1 MLPGFITLQDNSA
14 TTVESR
20 DGMNK
25 GSRKNRVLLGLVVA
39 LLLAF
44 SGYCWQLL
52 SQQQQAEDMST
63 AAEVVLNR
71 INSDTVYLLG
81 REQANDTNV
90 QQRLSQ
96 LSANLDSFVRMVRSD
111 PLLISFPLSQTLL
124 QDMDSY
130 LMELA
135 QLHAMEMAIE
145 YIQQPFQLQL
155 HKVLALPQAD
165 DTLKNNLKELAQLGS
180 FLQKSW
186 SKEEQEQLTLLQ
198 QQLTTRYRDQPDVI
212 ALVQLSADLSRQVV
226 AYHTLRNRLIDMH
239 VVDTLVR
246 WKLDRLEC
254 AAKLMNRFYLMV
266 LGGALICFGLV
277 AYTLWRRNQ
286 KLSELSHQTGLL
298 AQAKSDFLAN
308 MSHEIRTPMNAIIGF
323 SSLALQTELD
333 QQQRD
338 YLGKIKSSSDTLLL
352 LINDIL
358 DLTKVESG
366 KLTLEEIDFDLSE
379 QLDSLAG
386 MFADLAERKH
396 VEVIICKSSDVPVFL
411 RGDPLRLGQVLV
423 NLVNNAIK
431 FTERGEVEVSISLA
445 SAHPMR
451 IRFSIR
457 DTGIG
462 IAEDKQAHLFQAF
475 TQIDASNTRKYGGS
489 GLGLNISQR
498 LVELMGGRISVQSK
512 PGVGSLFQ
520 FDIPMTQAVYGVAG
534 RKVFFEHQ
542 PLVMVMD
549 DNELVLDLAKDILTR
564 AGVRVLA
571 VNSLSRA
578 RQVLREEGQSL
589 KLAILDWRMGQ
600 EDGLD
605 LALEMY
611 QHSQWRRIPI
621 LMISAWSRDGLHG
634 KMESIGLTHFLPK
647 PMTENSLLAKVDEL
661 LNGSSYEHHLR
672 QAEAQGDQQHF
683 KSLLQGTRVL
693 LAEDNRV
700 NQQLIIEYLRRVDAV
715 VTVVNNGREAVERVA
730 EQPFDVIL
738 MDLQMPVLDGLDAT
752 RQIRKM
758 VDKHDVP
765 IIALTASAMPGDKER
780 CLGVGMNGYV
790 TKPVSKLDLYN
801 NLLQWVKPQELE
813 QSGMLEVK
821 PPDMMGVLDLQDA
834 LKRLEQDK
842 EALQILFKLF
852 MSEHKD
858 DLWEIRSALRRQQ
871 PDVACKLLHT
881 LKGVSANIS
890 AARLQVVAGELEW
903 RLRQNEVLSEADL
916 EQLQQVFSQTREEV
930 SHFLLTGEQHEN
942 TYNPYATGD
951 DRPSQ

>member
-1 MLPGFITLQDNSA
+1 
-14 TTVESR
+14 
-20 DGMNK
+20 MNK
-25 GSRKNRVLLGLVVA
+25 GSRKNRAVPGLIVA

-44 SGYCWQLL
+44 SGYCWQSL
-52 SQQQQAEDMST
+52 SQQQQAHDLND

-71 INSDTVYLLG
+71 INADTVYLLG
-81 REQANDTNV
+81 REQANDSNV
-90 QQRLSQ
+90 QQRLNQ
-96 LSANLDSFVRMVRSD
+96 LSITLDGFVREVRSD
-111 PLLISFPLSQTLL
+111 PELVQEELSQVLL
-124 QDMDSY
+124 EDMDTY
-130 LMELA
+130 LMALA
-135 QLHAMEMAIE
+135 KLHAIEMAIE
-145 YIQQPFQLQL
+145 YLNAPLQAQIKKVRGISPSDSAL
-155 HKVLALPQAD
+155 HRDLE
-165 DTLKNNLKELAQLGS
+165 ELAQLS
-180 FLQKSW
+180 SYLQRSW
-186 SKEEQEQLTLLQ
+186 DKREQTALNQLQ
-198 QQLTTRYRDQPDVI
+198 QQLQSRYGDLPEI
-212 ALVQLSADLSRQVV
+212 ATLIRLSREVSQQVM
-226 AYHTLRNRLIDMH
+226 AYHTLRYQLIDMH
-239 VVDTLVR
+239 VIESLVR
-246 WKLDRLEC
+246 WKLDKLER
-254 AAKLMNRFYLMV
+254 ASSLMNRFYLMV
-266 LGGALICFGLV
+266 LCGALICFALV
-277 AYTLWRRNQ
+277 AFTLWRRNQ
-286 KLSELSHQTGLL
+286 KLSELSRQTGLL

-396 VEVIICKSSDVPVFL
+396 VEVVIRKSPEVPVFL

-431 FTERGEVEVSISLA
+431 FTERGEVEVCIELA
-445 SAHPMR
+445 NPHPMR
-451 IRFSIR
+451 IRFSVR

-462 IAEDKQAHLFQAF
+462 IAEEKQTQLFQAF
-475 TQIDASNTRKYGGS
+475 TQLEAGNTRKYGGS

-498 LVELMGGRISVQSK
+498 LVELMGGRITVESK
-512 PGVGSLFQ
+512 PGVGSLFK
-520 FDIPMTQAVYGVAG
+520 FDIPMAQAVYGVAG
-534 RKVFFEHQ
+534 RKVFFENQ

-549 DNELVLDLAKDILTR
+549 DNELVLDLARDILTR
-564 AGVRVLA
+564 AGVRVLP

-578 RQVLREEGQSL
+578 RQLLREEGPNL
-589 KLAILDWRMGQ
+589 RLAILDWRMGQ

-611 QHSQWRRIPI
+611 QRSQWRRIPI
-621 LMISAWSRDGLHG
+621 LMISAWAREGLHAR
-634 KMESIGLTHFLPK
+634 MDSMGLTHFLPK
-647 PMTENSLLAKVDEL
+647 PMTENALLAKVDEL
-661 LNGSSYEHHLR
+661 LNGSSYELNLR
-672 QAEAQGDQQHF
+672 KAEAQGDQQHF

-715 VTVVNNGREAVERVA
+715 VCVVSNGREAVERVA

-801 NLLQWVKPQELE
+801 NLLQWVKPQGVE
-813 QSGMLEVK
+813 QAGIMEVK
-821 PPDMMGVLDLQDA
+821 PPDMIGILDLQDA

-871 PDVACKLLHT
+871 PEVASKLLHT

-890 AARLQVVAGELEW
+890 AARLQLVAGELEW
-903 RLRQNEVLSEADL
+903 RLRQNEVLSETDL

-942 TYNPYATGD
+942 SYNPYSSGD
-951 DRPSQ
+951 DRMSQ

>member
-1 MLPGFITLQDNSA
+1 
-14 TTVESR
+14 
-20 DGMNK
+20 MNK
-25 GSRKNRVLLGLVVA
+25 GSRKNRAVPGLIVA

-44 SGYCWQLL
+44 SGYCWQSL
-52 SQQQQAEDMST
+52 SQQQQAHNLNE

-71 INSDTVYLLG
+71 INADTVYLLG
-81 REQANDTNV
+81 REQANDSNV
-90 QQRLSQ
+90 QQRLNQ
-96 LSANLDSFVRMVRSD
+96 LSITLDGFVREVRSD
-111 PLLISFPLSQTLL
+111 PELVQDDLSQALL
-124 QDMDSY
+124 EDMDNY
-130 LMELA
+130 LMALA
-135 QLHAMEMAIE
+135 RLHAIEMAIE
-145 YIQQPFQLQL
+145 YLNAPQQAQIKKVRGISPSDSAL
-155 HKVLALPQAD
+155 HRDLE
-165 DTLKNNLKELAQLGS
+165 ELAQLS
-180 FLQKSW
+180 NYLQRSW
-186 SKEEQEQLTLLQ
+186 DKREQTTLDQLQ
-198 QQLTTRYRDQPDVI
+198 QQLQSRYGNLPEI
-212 ALVQLSADLSRQVV
+212 ATLIRLSKEMSQQVM
-226 AYHTLRNRLIDMH
+226 AYHTLRYQLIDMH
-239 VVDTLVR
+239 VIESLVR
-246 WKLDRLEC
+246 WKLDKLER
-254 AAKLMNRFYLMV
+254 ASSLMNRFYLMV
-266 LGGALICFGLV
+266 LCGALICFALV
-277 AYTLWRRNQ
+277 AFTLWRRNQ
-286 KLSELSHQTGLL
+286 KLSELSRQTGLL

-396 VEVIICKSSDVPVFL
+396 VEVVIRKSPEVPVFL

-431 FTERGEVEVSISLA
+431 FTERGEVEVCIELA
-445 SAHPMR
+445 NPHPMR
-451 IRFSIR
+451 IRFSVR

-462 IAEDKQAHLFQAF
+462 IAEEKQTQLFQAF
-475 TQIDASNTRKYGGS
+475 TQLEAGNTRKYGGS

-498 LVELMGGRISVQSK
+498 LVELMGGRISVESK
-512 PGVGSLFQ
+512 PGVGSLFK
-520 FDIPMTQAVYGVAG
+520 FDIPMAQAVYGVAG
-534 RKVFFEHQ
+534 RKVFFENQ

-549 DNELVLDLAKDILTR
+549 DNELVLDLARDILTR
-564 AGVRVLA
+564 AGVRVLP

-578 RQVLREEGQSL
+578 RQLLREEGPNL
-589 KLAILDWRMGQ
+589 RLAILDWRMGQ

-621 LMISAWSRDGLHG
+621 LMISAWAREGLHAR
-634 KMESIGLTHFLPK
+634 MDSMGLTHFLPK
-647 PMTENSLLAKVDEL
+647 PMTENALLAKVDEL
-661 LNGSSYEHHLR
+661 LNGSSYELNLR
-672 QAEAQGDQQHF
+672 KAEAQGDQQHF

-715 VTVVNNGREAVERVA
+715 VCVVSNGREAVERVA

-801 NLLQWVKPQELE
+801 NLLQWVKPQGVE
-813 QSGMLEVK
+813 QAGIMEVK
-821 PPDMMGVLDLQDA
+821 PPDMIGILDLQDA

-871 PDVACKLLHT
+871 PEVASKLLHT

-890 AARLQVVAGELEW
+890 AARLQLVAGELEW
-903 RLRQNEVLSEADL
+903 RLRQNEVLSESDL

-942 TYNPYATGD
+942 SYNPYSSGD
-951 DRPSQ
+951 DRMSQ

>member
-1 MLPGFITLQDNSA
+1 
-14 TTVESR
+14 
-20 DGMNK
+20 MNK
-25 GSRKNRVLLGLVVA
+25 GSRKNRAVPGLIVA

-44 SGYCWQLL
+44 SGYCWQSL
-52 SQQQQAEDMST
+52 SQQQQAHDLND

-71 INSDTVYLLG
+71 INADTVYLLG
-81 REQANDTNV
+81 REQANDSNV
-90 QQRLSQ
+90 QQRLNQ
-96 LSANLDSFVRMVRSD
+96 LSITLDGFVREVRSD
-111 PLLISFPLSQTLL
+111 PELVQDDLSQALL
-124 QDMDSY
+124 EDMDTY
-130 LMELA
+130 LMALA
-135 QLHAMEMAIE
+135 RLHAIEMAIE
-145 YIQQPFQLQL
+145 YLNAPLQAQIKKVRGISPSDSAL
-155 HKVLALPQAD
+155 HRDLE
-165 DTLKNNLKELAQLGS
+165 ELAQLS
-180 FLQKSW
+180 NYLQRSW
-186 SKEEQEQLTLLQ
+186 DKREQTTLDQLQ
-198 QQLTTRYRDQPDVI
+198 QQLQSRYGNLPEI
-212 ALVQLSADLSRQVV
+212 ATLIRLSREMSQQVI
-226 AYHTLRNRLIDMH
+226 AYHTLRYQLIDMH
-239 VVDTLVR
+239 VIESLVR
-246 WKLDRLEC
+246 WKLDKLER
-254 AAKLMNRFYLMV
+254 ASSLMNRFYLMV
-266 LGGALICFGLV
+266 LCGALICFALV
-277 AYTLWRRNQ
+277 AFTLWRRNQ
-286 KLSELSHQTGLL
+286 KLSELSRQTGLL

-396 VEVIICKSSDVPVFL
+396 VEVVIRKSPEVPVFL

-431 FTERGEVEVSISLA
+431 FTERGEVEVCIELA
-445 SAHPMR
+445 NPHPMR
-451 IRFSIR
+451 IRFSVR

-462 IAEDKQAHLFQAF
+462 IAEEKQTQLFQAF
-475 TQIDASNTRKYGGS
+475 TQLEAGNTRKYGGS

-498 LVELMGGRISVQSK
+498 LVELMGGRISVESK
-512 PGVGSLFQ
+512 PGVGSLFK
-520 FDIPMTQAVYGVAG
+520 FDIPMAQAVYGVAG
-534 RKVFFEHQ
+534 RKVFFENQ

-549 DNELVLDLAKDILTR
+549 DNELVLDLARDILTR
-564 AGVRVLA
+564 AGVRVLP

-578 RQVLREEGQSL
+578 RQLLREEGPNL
-589 KLAILDWRMGQ
+589 RLAILDWRMGQ

-621 LMISAWSRDGLHG
+621 LMISAWAREGLHAR
-634 KMESIGLTHFLPK
+634 MDSMGLTHFLPK
-647 PMTENSLLAKVDEL
+647 PMTENALLAKVDEL
-661 LNGSSYEHHLR
+661 LNGSSYELNLR
-672 QAEAQGDQQHF
+672 KAEAQGDQQHF

-715 VTVVNNGREAVERVA
+715 VCVVSNGREAVERVA

-801 NLLQWVKPQELE
+801 NLLQWVKPQGVE
-813 QSGMLEVK
+813 QAGIMEVK
-821 PPDMMGVLDLQDA
+821 PPDMIGILDLQDA

-871 PDVACKLLHT
+871 PEVASKLLHT

-890 AARLQVVAGELEW
+890 AARLQLVAGELEW
-903 RLRQNEVLSEADL
+903 RLRQNEVLSETDL

-942 TYNPYATGD
+942 SYNPYSSGD
-951 DRPSQ
+951 DRMSQ

>member
-1 MLPGFITLQDNSA
+1 
-14 TTVESR
+14 
-20 DGMNK
+20 MNK
-25 GSRKNRVLLGLVVA
+25 GSRKNRAVPGLIVA

-44 SGYCWQLL
+44 SGYCWQSL
-52 SQQQQAEDMST
+52 SQQQQAHNLNE

-71 INSDTVYLLG
+71 INADTLYLLG
-81 REQANDTNV
+81 REQANDSNV
-90 QQRLSQ
+90 QQRLNQ
-96 LSANLDSFVRMVRSD
+96 LSITLDGFVREVRSD
-111 PLLISFPLSQTLL
+111 PELVQDDLSLALLD
-124 QDMDSY
+124 DMDNY
-130 LMELA
+130 LMALA
-135 QLHAMEMAIE
+135 RLHAIEMAIE
-145 YIQQPFQLQL
+145 YLNAPLQAQIKKVRGISPSDSAL
-155 HKVLALPQAD
+155 HRDLE
-165 DTLKNNLKELAQLGS
+165 ELAQLS
-180 FLQKSW
+180 NYLQRSW
-186 SKEEQEQLTLLQ
+186 DKREQTTLDQLQ
-198 QQLTTRYRDQPDVI
+198 QQLQSRYGNLPEIATLIRLSKEMSQQVI
-212 ALVQLSADLSRQVV
+212 
-226 AYHTLRNRLIDMH
+226 AYHTLRYQLIDMH
-239 VVDTLVR
+239 VIESLVR
-246 WKLDRLEC
+246 WKLDKLER
-254 AAKLMNRFYLMV
+254 ASSLMNRFYLMV
-266 LGGALICFGLV
+266 LCGALICFALV
-277 AYTLWRRNQ
+277 AFTLWRRNQ
-286 KLSELSHQTGLL
+286 KLSELSRQTGLL

-396 VEVIICKSSDVPVFL
+396 VEVVIRKSPEVPVFL

-431 FTERGEVEVSISLA
+431 FTERGEVEVCIELA
-445 SAHPMR
+445 NPHPMR
-451 IRFSIR
+451 IRFSVR

-462 IAEDKQAHLFQAF
+462 IAEEKQTQLFQAF
-475 TQIDASNTRKYGGS
+475 TQLEAGNTRKYGGS

-498 LVELMGGRISVQSK
+498 LVELMGGRISVESK
-512 PGVGSLFQ
+512 PGVGSLFK
-520 FDIPMTQAVYGVAG
+520 FDIPMAQAVYGVAG
-534 RKVFFEHQ
+534 RKVFFENQ

-549 DNELVLDLAKDILTR
+549 DNELVLDLARDILTR
-564 AGVRVLA
+564 AGVRVLP

-578 RQVLREEGQSL
+578 RQLLREEGPNL
-589 KLAILDWRMGQ
+589 RLAILDWRMGQ

-621 LMISAWSRDGLHG
+621 LMISAWAREGLHAR
-634 KMESIGLTHFLPK
+634 MDSMGLTHFLPK
-647 PMTENSLLAKVDEL
+647 PMTENALLAKVDEL
-661 LNGSSYEHHLR
+661 LNGSSYELNLR
-672 QAEAQGDQQHF
+672 KAEAQGDQQHF

-715 VTVVNNGREAVERVA
+715 VCVVSNGREAVERVA

-801 NLLQWVKPQELE
+801 NLLQWVKPQGVE
-813 QSGMLEVK
+813 QAGIMEVK
-821 PPDMMGVLDLQDA
+821 PPDMIGILDLQDA

-871 PDVACKLLHT
+871 PEVASKLLHT

-890 AARLQVVAGELEW
+890 AARLQLVAGELEW
-903 RLRQNEVLSEADL
+903 RLRQNEVLSETDL

-942 TYNPYATGD
+942 SYNPYSSGD
-951 DRPSQ
+951 DRMSQ

>member
-1 MLPGFITLQDNSA
+1 
-14 TTVESR
+14 
-20 DGMNK
+20 MNK
-25 GSRKNRVLLGLVVA
+25 GSRKNRAVPGLIVA

-44 SGYCWQLL
+44 SGYCWQSL
-52 SQQQQAEDMST
+52 SQQQQAHDLND

-71 INSDTVYLLG
+71 INADTVYLLG
-81 REQANDTNV
+81 REQANDSNV
-90 QQRLSQ
+90 QQRLNQ
-96 LSANLDSFVRMVRSD
+96 LSITLDGFVREVRSD
-111 PLLISFPLSQTLL
+111 PELVQEELSQVLL
-124 QDMDSY
+124 EDMDTY
-130 LMELA
+130 LMALA
-135 QLHAMEMAIE
+135 KLHAIEMAIE
-145 YIQQPFQLQL
+145 YLDAPLQAQIKKVRGISPSDSAL
-155 HKVLALPQAD
+155 HRDLE
-165 DTLKNNLKELAQLGS
+165 ELAQLS
-180 FLQKSW
+180 SYLQRSW
-186 SKEEQEQLTLLQ
+186 DKREQTALNQLQ
-198 QQLTTRYRDQPDVI
+198 QQLQSRYGDLPEI
-212 ALVQLSADLSRQVV
+212 ATLIRLSREVSQQVM
-226 AYHTLRNRLIDMH
+226 AYHTLRYQLIDMH
-239 VVDTLVR
+239 VIESLVR
-246 WKLDRLEC
+246 WKLDKLER
-254 AAKLMNRFYLMV
+254 ASSLMNRFYLMV
-266 LGGALICFGLV
+266 LCGALICFALV
-277 AYTLWRRNQ
+277 AFTLWRRNQ
-286 KLSELSHQTGLL
+286 KLSELSRQTGLL

-396 VEVIICKSSDVPVFL
+396 VEVVIRKSPEVPVFL

-431 FTERGEVEVSISLA
+431 FTERGEVEVCIELA
-445 SAHPMR
+445 NPHPMR
-451 IRFSIR
+451 IRFSVR

-462 IAEDKQAHLFQAF
+462 IAEEKQTQLFQAF
-475 TQIDASNTRKYGGS
+475 TQLEAGNTRKYGGS

-498 LVELMGGRISVQSK
+498 LVELMGGRITVESK
-512 PGVGSLFQ
+512 PGVGSLFK
-520 FDIPMTQAVYGVAG
+520 FDIPMAQAVYGVAG
-534 RKVFFEHQ
+534 RKVFFENQ

-549 DNELVLDLAKDILTR
+549 DNELVLDLARDILTR
-564 AGVRVLA
+564 AGVRVLP

-578 RQVLREEGQSL
+578 RQLLREEGPNL
-589 KLAILDWRMGQ
+589 RLAILDWRMGQ

-621 LMISAWSRDGLHG
+621 LMISAWAREGLHAR
-634 KMESIGLTHFLPK
+634 MDSMGLTHFLPK
-647 PMTENSLLAKVDEL
+647 PMTENALLAKVDEL
-661 LNGSSYEHHLR
+661 LNGSSYELNLR
-672 QAEAQGDQQHF
+672 KAEAQGDQQHF

-715 VTVVNNGREAVERVA
+715 VCVVSNGREAVERVA

-801 NLLQWVKPQELE
+801 NLLQWVKPQGVE
-813 QSGMLEVK
+813 QAGIMEVK
-821 PPDMMGVLDLQDA
+821 PPDMIGILDLQDA

-871 PDVACKLLHT
+871 PEVASKLLHT

-890 AARLQVVAGELEW
+890 AARLQLVAGELEW
-903 RLRQNEVLSEADL
+903 RLRQNEVLSETDL

-942 TYNPYATGD
+942 SYNPYSSGD
-951 DRPSQ
+951 DRMSQ

>member
-1 MLPGFITLQDNSA
+1 
-14 TTVESR
+14 
-20 DGMNK
+20 MNK
-25 GSRKNRVLLGLVVA
+25 GSRKNRAVPGLIVA

-44 SGYCWQLL
+44 SGYCWQSLR
-52 SQQQQAEDMST
+52 QQQQAHNLNE

-71 INSDTVYLLG
+71 INADTLYLLG
-81 REQANDTNV
+81 REQANDSNV
-90 QQRLSQ
+90 QQRLNQ
-96 LSANLDSFVRMVRSD
+96 LSITLDGFVREVRSD
-111 PLLISFPLSQTLL
+111 PELVQDDLSQALL
-124 QDMDSY
+124 EDMDTY
-130 LMELA
+130 LMALA
-135 QLHAMEMAIE
+135 RLHAIEMAIE
-145 YIQQPFQLQL
+145 YLNAPLQAQIKKVRGISPSDSAL
-155 HKVLALPQAD
+155 HRDLE
-165 DTLKNNLKELAQLGS
+165 ELAQLS
-180 FLQKSW
+180 SYLQRSW
-186 SKEEQEQLTLLQ
+186 DKREQTTLDQLQ
-198 QQLTTRYRDQPDVI
+198 QQLQSRYGNLPEIATLIRLSKEMSQQVI
-212 ALVQLSADLSRQVV
+212 
-226 AYHTLRNRLIDMH
+226 AYHTLRYQLIDMH
-239 VVDTLVR
+239 VIESLVR
-246 WKLDRLEC
+246 WKLDKLER
-254 AAKLMNRFYLMV
+254 ASSLMNRFYLMV
-266 LGGALICFGLV
+266 LCGALICFALV
-277 AYTLWRRNQ
+277 AFTLWRRNQ
-286 KLSELSHQTGLL
+286 KLSELSRQTGLL

-396 VEVIICKSSDVPVFL
+396 VEVVIRKSPEVPVFL

-431 FTERGEVEVSISLA
+431 FTERGEVEVCIELA
-445 SAHPMR
+445 NPHPMR
-451 IRFSIR
+451 IRFSVR

-462 IAEDKQAHLFQAF
+462 IAEEKQTQLFQAF
-475 TQIDASNTRKYGGS
+475 TQLEAGNTRKYGGS

-498 LVELMGGRISVQSK
+498 LVELMGGRITVESK
-512 PGVGSLFQ
+512 PGVGSLFK
-520 FDIPMTQAVYGVAG
+520 FDIPMAQAVYGVAG
-534 RKVFFEHQ
+534 RKVFFENQ

-549 DNELVLDLAKDILTR
+549 DNELVLDLARDILTR
-564 AGVRVLA
+564 AGVRVLP

-578 RQVLREEGQSL
+578 RQLLREEGPNL
-589 KLAILDWRMGQ
+589 RLAILDWRMGQ

-621 LMISAWSRDGLHG
+621 LMISAWAREGLHAR
-634 KMESIGLTHFLPK
+634 MDSMGLTHFLPK
-647 PMTENSLLAKVDEL
+647 PMTENALLAKVDEL
-661 LNGSSYEHHLR
+661 LNGSSYELNLR
-672 QAEAQGDQQHF
+672 KAEAQGDQQHF

-715 VTVVNNGREAVERVA
+715 VCVVSNGREAVERVA

-738 MDLQMPVLDGLDAT
+738 MDLQMPVLDGLNAT

-801 NLLQWVKPQELE
+801 NLLQWVKPQGVE
-813 QSGMLEVK
+813 QAGIMEVK
-821 PPDMMGVLDLQDA
+821 PPDMIGILDLQDA

-871 PDVACKLLHT
+871 PEVASKLLHT
-881 LKGVSANIS
+881 LKGVFANIS
-890 AARLQVVAGELEW
+890 AARLQLVAGELEW
-903 RLRQNEVLSEADL
+903 RLRQNEVLSETDL

-942 TYNPYATGD
+942 SYNPYSSGD
-951 DRPSQ
+951 DRMSQ

>member
-1 MLPGFITLQDNSA
+1 MK
-14 TTVESR
+14 
-20 DGMNK
+20 K
-25 GSRKNRVLLGLVVA
+25 GSRKNRAVPGLIVA

-44 SGYCWQLL
+44 SGYCWQSLT
-52 SQQQQAEDMST
+52 QQQQAHDLNE

-71 INSDTVYLLG
+71 INADTVYLLG
-81 REQANDTNV
+81 REQANDSNV
-90 QQRLSQ
+90 QQRLNQ
-96 LSANLDSFVRMVRSD
+96 LSITLDGFVRKVRSD
-111 PLLISFPLSQTLL
+111 P
-124 QDMDSY
+124 
-130 LMELA
+130 ELA
-135 QLHAMEMAIE
+135 QDELSQALLEDMDTYLMALASLHAMEMAIE
-145 YIQQPFQLQL
+145 YINVPLQAQIKKVREISPSDSAL
-155 HKVLALPQAD
+155 HRDVE
-165 DTLKNNLKELAQLGS
+165 ELAQLS
-180 FLQKSW
+180 NYLQRSW
-186 SKEEQEQLTLLQ
+186 DKREQTTLARLQ
-198 QQLTTRYRDQPDVI
+198 QQMVSRYGHLPEI
-212 ALVQLSADLSRQVV
+212 ATLIRLSKDMSQQVV
-226 AYHTLRNRLIDMH
+226 AYHALRYQLIDMH
-239 VVDTLVR
+239 VIESLVR
-246 WKLDRLEC
+246 WKLDKLER
-254 AAKLMNRFYLMV
+254 ASSLMNRFYLMV
-266 LGGALICFGLV
+266 LCGALICFALV
-277 AYTLWRRNQ
+277 AFTLWRRNQ
-286 KLSELSHQTGLL
+286 KLSELSRQTGLL

-396 VEVIICKSSDVPVFL
+396 VEVVIRKSPEVPVFL

-431 FTERGEVEVSISLA
+431 FTERGEVEVCIELA
-445 SAHPMR
+445 NPHPMR
-451 IRFSIR
+451 IRFSVR

-462 IAEDKQAHLFQAF
+462 IAEEKQTQLFQAF
-475 TQIDASNTRKYGGS
+475 TQLEAGNTRKYGGS

-498 LVELMGGRISVQSK
+498 LVELMGGRITVESK
-512 PGVGSLFQ
+512 PGVGSLFK
-520 FDIPMTQAVYGVAG
+520 FDIPMAQAVYGVAG
-534 RKVFFEHQ
+534 RKVFFENQ

-549 DNELVLDLAKDILTR
+549 DNELVLDLARDILTR
-564 AGVRVLA
+564 AGVRVLP

-578 RQVLREEGQSL
+578 RQLLREEGPNL
-589 KLAILDWRMGQ
+589 RLAILDWRMGQ

-621 LMISAWSRDGLHG
+621 LMISAWAREGLHAR
-634 KMESIGLTHFLPK
+634 MDSMGLTHFLPK
-647 PMTENSLLAKVDEL
+647 PMTENALLAKVDEL
-661 LNGSSYEHHLR
+661 LNGSSYELNLR
-672 QAEAQGDQQHF
+672 KAEAQGDQQHF

-715 VTVVNNGREAVERVA
+715 VCVVSNGREAVERVA

-801 NLLQWVKPQELE
+801 NLLQWVKPQGVE
-813 QSGMLEVK
+813 QAGIMEVK
-821 PPDMMGVLDLQDA
+821 PPDMIGILDLQDA

-871 PDVACKLLHT
+871 PEVASKLLHT

-890 AARLQVVAGELEW
+890 AARLQLVAGELEW
-903 RLRQNEVLSEADL
+903 RLRQNEVLSETDL

-942 TYNPYATGD
+942 SYNPYSSGD
-951 DRPSQ
+951 DRMSQ

>member
-1 MLPGFITLQDNSA
+1 
-14 TTVESR
+14 
-20 DGMNK
+20 MNK
-25 GSRKNRVLLGLVVA
+25 GSRKNRAVPGLIVA

-44 SGYCWQLL
+44 SGYCWQSL
-52 SQQQQAEDMST
+52 SQQQQAHDLND

-71 INSDTVYLLG
+71 INADTVYLLG
-81 REQANDTNV
+81 REQANDSNV
-90 QQRLSQ
+90 QQRLNQ
-96 LSANLDSFVRMVRSD
+96 LSMTLDGFVREVRSD
-111 PLLISFPLSQTLL
+111 PELVQEELSQVLL
-124 QDMDSY
+124 EDMDTY
-130 LMELA
+130 LMALA
-135 QLHAMEMAIE
+135 RLHAIEMAIE
-145 YIQQPFQLQL
+145 YLNAPLQAQIKKVRGISPSDSAL
-155 HKVLALPQAD
+155 HRDLE
-165 DTLKNNLKELAQLGS
+165 ELAQLS
-180 FLQKSW
+180 NYLQRSWDKREQTTLDQLQKQLQSRYGNLPEIATLIRL
-186 SKEEQEQLTLLQ
+186 SKEMSQ
-198 QQLTTRYRDQPDVI
+198 QVM
-212 ALVQLSADLSRQVV
+212 
-226 AYHTLRNRLIDMH
+226 AYHTLRYQLIDMH
-239 VVDTLVR
+239 VIESLVR
-246 WKLDRLEC
+246 WKLDKLER
-254 AAKLMNRFYLMV
+254 ASSLMNRFYLMV
-266 LGGALICFGLV
+266 LCGALICFALV
-277 AYTLWRRNQ
+277 AFTLWRRNQ
-286 KLSELSHQTGLL
+286 KLSELSRQTGLL

-396 VEVIICKSSDVPVFL
+396 VEVVIRKSPEVPVFL

-431 FTERGEVEVSISLA
+431 FTERGEVEVCIELA
-445 SAHPMR
+445 NPHPMR
-451 IRFSIR
+451 IRFSVR

-462 IAEDKQAHLFQAF
+462 IAEEKQTQLFQAF
-475 TQIDASNTRKYGGS
+475 TQLEAGNTRKYGGS

-498 LVELMGGRISVQSK
+498 LVELMGGRITVESK
-512 PGVGSLFQ
+512 PGVGSLFK
-520 FDIPMTQAVYGVAG
+520 FDIPMAQAVYGVAG
-534 RKVFFEHQ
+534 RKVFFENQ

-549 DNELVLDLAKDILTR
+549 DNELVLDLARDILTR
-564 AGVRVLA
+564 AGVRVLP

-578 RQVLREEGQSL
+578 RQLLREEGPNL
-589 KLAILDWRMGQ
+589 RLAILDWRMGQ

-621 LMISAWSRDGLHG
+621 LMISAWAREGLHAR
-634 KMESIGLTHFLPK
+634 MDSMGLTHFLPK
-647 PMTENSLLAKVDEL
+647 PMTENALLAKVDEL
-661 LNGSSYEHHLR
+661 LNGSSYELNLR
-672 QAEAQGDQQHF
+672 KAEAQGDQQHF

-715 VTVVNNGREAVERVA
+715 VCVVSNGREAVERVA

-801 NLLQWVKPQELE
+801 NLLQWVKPQGVE
-813 QSGMLEVK
+813 QVGIMEVK
-821 PPDMMGVLDLQDA
+821 PPDMIGILDLQDA

-871 PDVACKLLHT
+871 PEVASKLLHT

-890 AARLQVVAGELEW
+890 ASRLQLVAGELEW
-903 RLRQNEVLSEADL
+903 RLRQNEVLSETDL

-942 TYNPYATGD
+942 SYNPYSSGD
-951 DRPSQ
+951 DRMSQ

>member
-1 MLPGFITLQDNSA
+1 MK
-14 TTVESR
+14 
-20 DGMNK
+20 K
-25 GSRKNRVLLGLVVA
+25 GSRKNRVVA
-39 LLLAF
+39 VLITAVLLAF

-52 SQQQQAEDMST
+52 SQQQQVKELNST
-63 AAEVVLNR
+63 AEVVLNR
-71 INSDTVYLLG
+71 INADTVYLLG
-81 REQANDTNV
+81 REQANDSNI

-96 LSANLDSFVRMVRSD
+96 LSIILDGFVRHIRSD
-111 PLLISFPLSQTLL
+111 PAAEQDPLSQTLL
-124 QDMDSY
+124 ADMDVY

-135 QLHAMEMAIE
+135 KLHAMEMAIE
-145 YIQQPFQLQL
+145 YLESPLQAQAI
-155 HKVLALPQAD
+155 KMSEITQAD
-165 DTLKNNLKELAQLGS
+165 SALQRDVAELV
-180 FLQKSW
+180 
-186 SKEEQEQLTLLQ
+186 QLTNYLQRSWDKNEQQQLALLQ
-198 QQLTTRYRDQPDVI
+198 QQLQSRYGSEPGVT
-212 ALVQLSADLSRQVV
+212 ALIRLSKDMSQQVV
-226 AYHTLRNRLIDMH
+226 AYHTLRYRLIDMH
-239 VVDTLVR
+239 VVDTLIS
-246 WKLDRLEC
+246 WKTDKLER
-254 AAKLMNRFYLMV
+254 ASALMNRFYLMV

-277 AYTLWRRNQ
+277 AYTLWRRNH
-286 KLSELSHQTGLL
+286 KLSELSRHTGLL

-396 VEVIICKSSDVPVFL
+396 VEVIIRKSPEVPVFL

-431 FTERGEVEVSISLA
+431 FTERGEVEVSIQLVN
-445 SAHPMR
+445 AHPMR
-451 IRFSIR
+451 VSFSVR

-462 IAEDKQAHLFQAF
+462 IAEEKQTQLFQAF
-475 TQIDASNTRKYGGS
+475 TQLEAGNTRKYGGS

-498 LVELMGGRISVQSK
+498 LVELMGGKITVQSK
-512 PGVGSLFQ
+512 SGVGSRFQ
-520 FDIPMTQAVYGVAG
+520 FDIPMATAAYGVSG
-534 RKVFFEHQ
+534 HRVFFEHQ

-549 DNELVLDLAKDILTR
+549 DNELVLDLARDILTR
-564 AGVRVLA
+564 AGVRVLP

-578 RQVLREEGQSL
+578 RQVLWEEGQNL
-589 KLAILDWRMGQ
+589 RLAILDWRMGQ

-611 QHSQWRRIPI
+611 QHSLWRQIPI
-621 LMISAWSRDGLHG
+621 LMISAWAREGLHAR
-634 KMESIGLTHFLPK
+634 MDSMGLTHFLSK
-647 PMTENSLLAKVDEL
+647 PMTENGLLAKVDEV
-661 LNGSSYEHHLR
+661 LNGSSYDQHLR
-672 QAEAQGDQQHF
+672 KAEVQGDQQHF

-700 NQQLIIEYLRRVDAV
+700 NQQLIMEYLRRVDAKVCV
-715 VTVVNNGREAVERVA
+715 VSNGREAVERVA

-765 IIALTASAMPGDKER
+765 IIALTASAMPGDKDR

-790 TKPVSKLDLYN
+790 TKPVSKLELYN
-801 NLLQWVKPQELE
+801 NLLQWVKPQDFARTGLV
-813 QSGMLEVK
+813 EVR
-821 PPDMMGVLDLQDA
+821 PPDQMDILDLQEA

-858 DLWEIRSALRRQQ
+858 DLWEIRSALRSQQ
-871 PDVACKLLHT
+871 PEVASKLLHT

-890 AARLQVVAGELEW
+890 AVRLQMVSGDLEW
-903 RLRQNEVLSEADL
+903 RLRQKEVLNEVDL
-916 EQLQQVFSQTREEV
+916 EQLQYVFGQTREEV
-930 SHFLLTGEQHEN
+930 SHFLLTGEQHDN
-942 TYNPYATGD
+942 SHNPYSSGD
-951 DRPSQ
+951 DHMSQ

>member
-1 MLPGFITLQDNSA
+1 
-14 TTVESR
+14 
-20 DGMNK
+20 MNK
-25 GSRKNRVLLGLVVA
+25 GSRKNRAVPGLIVA

-44 SGYCWQLL
+44 SGYCWQSL
-52 SQQQQAEDMST
+52 SQQQQAHDLND

-71 INSDTVYLLG
+71 INADTVYLLG
-81 REQANDTNV
+81 REQANDSNV
-90 QQRLSQ
+90 QQRLNQ
-96 LSANLDSFVRMVRSD
+96 LSITLDGFVREVRSD
-111 PLLISFPLSQTLL
+111 PELVQEELSQVLL
-124 QDMDSY
+124 EDMDTY
-130 LMELA
+130 LMALA
-135 QLHAMEMAIE
+135 RLHAIEMAIE
-145 YIQQPFQLQL
+145 YLNVPLQAQIKKVRGISPSDSAL
-155 HKVLALPQAD
+155 HRDLE
-165 DTLKNNLKELAQLGS
+165 ELAQLS
-180 FLQKSW
+180 NYLQRSW
-186 SKEEQEQLTLLQ
+186 DKREQTTLDQLQ
-198 QQLTTRYRDQPDVI
+198 QQLQSRYGNLPEIATLIRLSKEMSQQVI
-212 ALVQLSADLSRQVV
+212 
-226 AYHTLRNRLIDMH
+226 AYHTLRYQLIDMH
-239 VVDTLVR
+239 VIESLVR
-246 WKLDRLEC
+246 WKLDKLER
-254 AAKLMNRFYLMV
+254 ASSLMNRFYLMV
-266 LGGALICFGLV
+266 LCGALICFALV
-277 AYTLWRRNQ
+277 AFTLWRRNQ
-286 KLSELSHQTGLL
+286 KLSELSRQTGLL

-396 VEVIICKSSDVPVFL
+396 VEVVIRKSPEVPVFL

-431 FTERGEVEVSISLA
+431 FTERGEVEVCIELA
-445 SAHPMR
+445 NPHPMR
-451 IRFSIR
+451 IRFSVR

-462 IAEDKQAHLFQAF
+462 IAEEKQTQLFQAF
-475 TQIDASNTRKYGGS
+475 TQLEAGNTRKYGGS

-498 LVELMGGRISVQSK
+498 LVELMGGRITVESK
-512 PGVGSLFQ
+512 PGVGSLFK
-520 FDIPMTQAVYGVAG
+520 FDIPMAQAVYGVAG
-534 RKVFFEHQ
+534 RKVFFENQ

-549 DNELVLDLAKDILTR
+549 DNELVLDLARDILTR
-564 AGVRVLA
+564 AGVRVLP

-578 RQVLREEGQSL
+578 RQLLREEGPNL
-589 KLAILDWRMGQ
+589 RLAILDWRMGQ

-621 LMISAWSRDGLHG
+621 LMISAWAREGLHAR
-634 KMESIGLTHFLPK
+634 MDSMGLTHFLPK
-647 PMTENSLLAKVDEL
+647 PMTENALLAKVDEL
-661 LNGSSYEHHLR
+661 LNGSSYELNLR
-672 QAEAQGDQQHF
+672 KAEAQGDQQHF

-715 VTVVNNGREAVERVA
+715 VCVVSNGREAVERVA

-801 NLLQWVKPQELE
+801 NLLQWVKPQGVE
-813 QSGMLEVK
+813 QAGIMEVK
-821 PPDMMGVLDLQDA
+821 PPDMIGILDLQDA

-871 PDVACKLLHT
+871 PEVASKLLHT

-890 AARLQVVAGELEW
+890 AARLQLVAGELEW
-903 RLRQNEVLSEADL
+903 RLRQNEVLSETDL

-942 TYNPYATGD
+942 SYNPYSSGD
-951 DRPSQ
+951 DRMSQ

>member
-1 MLPGFITLQDNSA
+1 
-14 TTVESR
+14 
-20 DGMNK
+20 MNK
-25 GSRKNRVLLGLVVA
+25 GSRKSPVVPALVAA
-39 LLLAF
+39 LLLGF
-44 SGYCWQLL
+44 SGFCWQLL
-52 SQQQQAEDMST
+52 SQQQQAHNLNE

-71 INSDTVYLLG
+71 INSDSVYLLG
-81 REQANDTNV
+81 RENANDSNV
-90 QQRLSQ
+90 QQRLGQ
-96 LSANLDSFVRMVRSD
+96 LSIVLDTFVRTIRSD
-111 PLLISFPLSQTLL
+111 PEVEQAPLSQDLL
-124 QDMDSY
+124 RDLDAY
-130 LMELA
+130 LMDLA
-135 QLHAMEMAIE
+135 KLHAMEMAIE
-145 YIQQPFQLQL
+145 YIAQPFQHQLQKVRESAPPDSEL
-155 HKVLALPQAD
+155 HLDV
-165 DTLKNNLKELAQLGS
+165 NELAQLINY
-180 FLQKSW
+180 LQHS
-186 SKEEQEQLTLLQ
+186 SDSNEQ
-198 QQLTTRYRDQPDVI
+198 QQLVLLQRSLTARYGALPEVI
-212 ALVQLSADLSRQVV
+212 TLVKLSEDFSRQVM
-226 AYHTLRNRLIDMH
+226 AYHTLRYRLIDMH
-239 VVDTLVR
+239 VIESLVR
-246 WKLDRLEC
+246 WKLDKLER
-254 AAKLMNRFYLMV
+254 ASSLMNRFYLIV
-266 LGGALICFGLV
+266 LAGALICFALV

-286 KLSELSHQTGLL
+286 KLSELSRQTGLL

-396 VEVIICKSSDVPVFL
+396 VEVIIRKSPEVPVFL

-431 FTERGEVEVSISLA
+431 FTERGEVEVSIELA
-445 SAHPMR
+445 NPHPMR
-451 IRFSIR
+451 IRFSVR

-462 IAEDKQAHLFQAF
+462 IAEEKLAQLFQAF
-475 TQIDASNTRKYGGS
+475 TQLEAGNTRKYGGS

-498 LVELMGGRISVQSK
+498 LVELMGGRITVQSK

-520 FDIPMTQAVYGVAG
+520 FEIPIAQAVYGVAG
-534 RKVFFEHQ
+534 RKVFFENQ
-542 PLVMVMD
+542 PMVMVMD
-549 DNELVLDLAKDILTR
+549 DNELVLDLARDILTR
-564 AGVRVLA
+564 AGVRVVP
-571 VNSLSRA
+571 VNSLSRG
-578 RQVLREEGQSL
+578 RQLLCEEGQNL
-589 KLAILDWRMGQ
+589 RLAILDWRMGQ

-621 LMISAWSRDGLHG
+621 LMISAWAREGLHAR
-634 KMESIGLTHFLPK
+634 MDSMGLTHFLPK
-647 PMTENSLLAKVDEL
+647 PMTENALLAKVDEL
-661 LNGSSYEHHLR
+661 LNGSSYELNLR
-672 QAEAQGDQQHF
+672 KAEVQGDQQHF

-700 NQQLIIEYLRRVDAV
+700 NQQLIIEYLRRVDAQVCV
-715 VTVVNNGREAVERVA
+715 VSNGREAVERVS

-801 NLLQWVKPQELE
+801 NLLQWVKPQGVE
-813 QSGMLEVK
+813 QAGLMEVK
-821 PPDMMGVLDLQDA
+821 PPDLMGLLDLDDA

-871 PDVACKLLHT
+871 PEIASKLLHT

-890 AARLQVVAGELEW
+890 ASRLQVVAGDLEW
-903 RLRQNEVLSEADL
+903 RLRQNEVLSETDL

-930 SHFLLTGEQHEN
+930 SHFLLTGEQHESS
-942 TYNPYATGD
+942 YNPYSIGD
-951 DRPSQ
+951 DHMSQ

>member
-1 MLPGFITLQDNSA
+1 
-14 TTVESR
+14 
-20 DGMNK
+20 MNK
-25 GSRKNRVLLGLVVA
+25 GSRKNRVVLGLIVA

-52 SQQQQAEDMST
+52 SWQQQAQELNT

-81 REQANDTNV
+81 REKANDESV
-90 QQRLSQ
+90 QQRLGQ
-96 LSANLDSFVRMVRSD
+96 LSFTLDGFARKVRSD
-111 PLLISFPLSQTLL
+111 PDKTHVHLAKALL

-130 LMELA
+130 LMQLA
-135 QLHAMEMAIE
+135 RLHAMEMSIRYMAR
-145 YIQQPFQLQL
+145 PFERQLQ
-155 HKVLALPQAD
+155 KVRELGATDSLLLRD
-165 DTLKNNLKELAQLGS
+165 VHELAQLNGY
-180 FLQKSW
+180 LQHSW
-186 SKEEQEQLTLLQ
+186 DQNEQQQLLALQ
-198 QQLTTRYRDQPDVI
+198 QQLASRYHNRPEVMN
-212 ALVQLSADLSRQVV
+212 LLELSEEMARQVV
-226 AYHTLRNRLIDMH
+226 GYHSLRYQLIDMH
-239 VVDTLVR
+239 VSDSLVR
-246 WKLDRLEC
+246 WKQGKLER
-254 AAKLMNRFYLMV
+254 ASALMSHFYLMV
-266 LGGALICFGLV
+266 LLGALICFGLV
-277 AYTLWRRNQ
+277 AATLWRRNQ
-286 KLSELSHQTGLL
+286 KLSELSRQTGLL

-396 VEVIICKSSDVPVFL
+396 IEVIIRKSPEVPLFL

-431 FTERGEVEVSISLA
+431 FTERGEVEVSIELA
-445 SAHPMR
+445 NLHPMR
-451 IRFSIR
+451 IRFSVR

-462 IAEDKQAHLFQAF
+462 IAEEKQGQLFQAF
-475 TQIDASNTRKYGGS
+475 TQLEAGNTRKYGGS

-498 LVELMGGRISVQSK
+498 LVELMGGGITVQSK

-520 FDIPMTQAVYGVAG
+520 FEIPMAQAMYGVAG
-534 RKVFFEHQ
+534 HRVFFENQ

-549 DNELVLDLAKDILTR
+549 DNELVLELARDILSR
-564 AGVRVLA
+564 ASMRVLA
-571 VNSLSRA
+571 VNTLSRA
-578 RQVLREEGQSL
+578 RQVLREEGPSL
-589 KLAILDWRMGQ
+589 RLAILDWRMGQ

-605 LALEMY
+605 LALEMS
-611 QHSQWRRIPI
+611 QHPQWRQIPI
-621 LMISAWSRDGLHG
+621 LMISAWAREGLHAR
-634 KMESIGLTHFLPK
+634 MEGLGLTHFLAK
-647 PMTENSLLAKVDEL
+647 PMTENALLAKVDEL
-661 LNGSSYEHHLR
+661 LNGSAYDHHIR
-672 QAEAQGDQQHF
+672 QAEAQGEQQYF

-700 NQQLIIEYLRRVDAV
+700 NQQLIIEYLRRVEAV
-715 VTVVNNGREAVERVA
+715 VTVVNNGREAVERVS

-801 NLLQWVKPQELE
+801 NLLQWVKRQGSE
-813 QSGMLEVK
+813 QSGLLEVK
-821 PPDMMGVLDLQDA
+821 PPDMMGILDLQDA
-834 LKRLEQDK
+834 LKRLDQDK

-871 PDVACKLLHT
+871 PEIASKLLHT

-890 AARLQVVAGELEW
+890 ASRLQMVAGELEW
-903 RLRQNEVLSEADL
+903 RLRQNEVLEDVDL
-916 EQLQQVFSQTREEV
+916 EQLQAVFSQTREEV

-942 TYNPYATGD
+942 SYGAYTLAD
-951 DRPSQ
+951 DRMSQGIK

>member
-1 MLPGFITLQDNSA
+1 
-14 TTVESR
+14 
-20 DGMNK
+20 MNK
-25 GSRKNRVLLGLVVA
+25 GSRKNRAVPGLIVA

-44 SGYCWQLL
+44 SGYCWQSL
-52 SQQQQAEDMST
+52 SQQQQAHDLND

-71 INSDTVYLLG
+71 INADTVYLLG
-81 REQANDTNV
+81 REQANDSNV
-90 QQRLSQ
+90 QQRLNQ
-96 LSANLDSFVRMVRSD
+96 LSITLDGFVREVRSD
-111 PLLISFPLSQTLL
+111 PELVQDDLSQALL
-124 QDMDSY
+124 DDMDTY
-130 LMELA
+130 LMALA
-135 QLHAMEMAIE
+135 RLHAIEMAIE
-145 YIQQPFQLQL
+145 YLNAPLQAQIKKVRGISPSDSAL
-155 HKVLALPQAD
+155 HRDLE
-165 DTLKNNLKELAQLGS
+165 ELAQLS
-180 FLQKSW
+180 NYLQRSW
-186 SKEEQEQLTLLQ
+186 DKREQTTLDQLQ
-198 QQLTTRYRDQPDVI
+198 QQLQSRYGNLPEI
-212 ALVQLSADLSRQVV
+212 ATLIRLSKEMSQQVM
-226 AYHTLRNRLIDMH
+226 AYHTLRYQLIDMH
-239 VVDTLVR
+239 VIESLVR
-246 WKLDRLEC
+246 WKLDKLER
-254 AAKLMNRFYLMV
+254 ASSLMNRFYLMV
-266 LGGALICFGLV
+266 LCGALICFALV
-277 AYTLWRRNQ
+277 AFTLWRRNQ
-286 KLSELSHQTGLL
+286 KLSELSRQTGLL

-396 VEVIICKSSDVPVFL
+396 VEVVIRKSPEVPVFL

-431 FTERGEVEVSISLA
+431 FTERGEVEVCIELA
-445 SAHPMR
+445 NPHPMR
-451 IRFSIR
+451 IRFSVR

-462 IAEDKQAHLFQAF
+462 IAEEKQTQLFQAF
-475 TQIDASNTRKYGGS
+475 TQLEAGNTRKYGGS

-498 LVELMGGRISVQSK
+498 LVELMGGRITVESK
-512 PGVGSLFQ
+512 PGVGSLFK
-520 FDIPMTQAVYGVAG
+520 FDIPMAQAVYGVAG
-534 RKVFFEHQ
+534 RKVFFENQ

-549 DNELVLDLAKDILTR
+549 DNELVLDLARDILTR
-564 AGVRVLA
+564 AGVRVLP

-578 RQVLREEGQSL
+578 RQLLREEGPNL
-589 KLAILDWRMGQ
+589 RLAILDWRMGQ

-621 LMISAWSRDGLHG
+621 LMISAWAREGLHAR
-634 KMESIGLTHFLPK
+634 MDSMGLTHFLPK
-647 PMTENSLLAKVDEL
+647 PMTENALLAKVDEL
-661 LNGSSYEHHLR
+661 LNGSSYELNLR
-672 QAEAQGDQQHF
+672 KAEAQGDQQHF

-715 VTVVNNGREAVERVA
+715 VCVVSNGREAVERVA

-801 NLLQWVKPQELE
+801 NLLQWVKPQGVE
-813 QSGMLEVK
+813 QAGIMEVK
-821 PPDMMGVLDLQDA
+821 PPDMIGILDLQDA

-871 PDVACKLLHT
+871 PEVASKLLHT

-890 AARLQVVAGELEW
+890 AARLQLVAGELEW
-903 RLRQNEVLSEADL
+903 RLRQNEVLSESDL

-942 TYNPYATGD
+942 SYNPYSSGD
-951 DRPSQ
+951 DRMSQ

>member
-1 MLPGFITLQDNSA
+1 
-14 TTVESR
+14 
-20 DGMNK
+20 MNNVT
-25 GSRKNRVLLGLVVA
+25 RVNRVVLSLIIVA
-39 LLLAF
+39 LLAF
-44 SGYCWQLL
+44 AGYCWQLL
-52 SQQQQAEDMST
+52 SQQHKASELSV
-63 AAEVVLNR
+63 AAELILNR
-71 INSDTVYLLG
+71 VNTDTIYLLG
-81 REQANDTNV
+81 REKANDGNV
-90 QQRLSQ
+90 QQRLNQ
-96 LSANLDSFVRMVRSD
+96 LSSNLDSFVRQVRND
-111 PLLISFPLSQTLL
+111 PDTADSPNSQSLLHDI
-124 QDMDSY
+124 DSY
-130 LMELA
+130 LLDLAKLYSMEMAIQYIEQPFQKQLNALLATLPASSALAIDLVELA
-135 QLHAMEMAIE
+135 QLSHYLKRSWDRGE
-145 YIQQPFQLQL
+145 QRQLQ
-155 HKVLALPQAD
+155 ALQQRLKTAYPEYPQVAG
-165 DTLKNNLKELAQLGS
+165 LAQLS
-180 FLQKSW
+180 
-186 SKEEQEQLTLLQ
+186 E
-198 QQLTTRYRDQPDVI
+198 DV
-212 ALVQLSADLSRQVV
+212 SRQVV
-226 AYHTLRNRLIDMH
+226 DYHVLRNQVIDMH
-239 VVDTLVR
+239 ELDGLSV
-246 WKLDRLEC
+246 WKQSKMEQASSL
-254 AAKLMNRFYLMV
+254 KSRFYLMV
-266 LGGALICFGLV
+266 LAGAMVCFALV
-277 AYTLWRRNQ
+277 AVTLWRRNQ
-286 KLSELSHQTGLL
+286 KLSELSRQTGLL

-338 YLGKIKSSSDTLLL
+338 YLSKIKSSSDTLLL

-379 QLDSLAG
+379 QIDSLAG
-386 MFADLAERKH
+386 MFADLAERKQ
-396 VEVIICKSSDVPVFL
+396 VEVIINKSPAVPDFL

-431 FTERGEVEVSISLA
+431 FTERGEVEVAITLVNQ
-445 SAHPMR
+445 HPMR
-451 IRFSIR
+451 VRFSVR

-462 IAEDKQAHLFQAF
+462 IAEDKQDQLFQPF
-475 TQIDASNTRKYGGS
+475 TQLEAGNTRKYGGS

-498 LVELMGGRISVQSK
+498 LVELMGGRITVQSK
-512 PGVGSLFQ
+512 PGSGSVFQ
-520 FDIPMTQAVYGVAG
+520 FEIPMTKAVYGVSG
-534 RKVFFEHQ
+534 RRVFFEHQ
-542 PLVMVMD
+542 PLILVMD
-549 DNELVLDLAKDILTR
+549 DNELVLDLAKDILGR
-564 AGVRVLA
+564 AGVRVVA

-578 RQVLREEGQSL
+578 RQVLREEGQNIR
-589 KLAILDWRMGQ
+589 LAILDWRMGQ

-611 QHSQWRRIPI
+611 QHSQWRRLPI
-621 LMISAWSRDGLHG
+621 LMTSAWAKEGLHG
-634 KMESIGLTHFLPK
+634 RMESMGLTHFLPK

-661 LNGSSYEHHLR
+661 LNGSSHDHQIR

-683 KSLLQGTRVL
+683 RELLQGVRVL

-700 NQQLIIEYLRRVDAV
+700 NQQLIIEYLRRIDAV
-715 VTVVNNGREAVERVA
+715 VTVVGNGREAVERVA

-765 IIALTASAMPGDKER
+765 IIALTASAMPGDRER

-801 NLLQWVKPQELE
+801 NLLQWVKSA
-813 QSGMLEVK
+813 SGERRIPLEVK
-821 PPDMMGVLDLQDA
+821 PPDLMGVLDLEDA

-871 PDVACKLLHT
+871 PEVACRLLHT

-890 AARLQVVAGELEW
+890 AARLQIMAGDLEW
-903 RLRQNEVLSEADL
+903 RLRQQEELTEPDL

-930 SHFLLTGEQHEN
+930 SHFLLTGEQHES
-942 TYNPYATGD
+942 PYSSVGQRD
-951 DRPSQ
+951 DRLL

>member
-1 MLPGFITLQDNSA
+1 
-14 TTVESR
+14 
-20 DGMNK
+20 MNK
-25 GSRKNRVLLGLVVA
+25 GSRKNRAVPGLIVA

-44 SGYCWQLL
+44 SGYCWQSL
-52 SQQQQAEDMST
+52 SQQQQAHDLND

-71 INSDTVYLLG
+71 INADTVYLLG
-81 REQANDTNV
+81 REQANDSNV
-90 QQRLSQ
+90 QQRLNQ
-96 LSANLDSFVRMVRSD
+96 LSITLDGFVREVRSD
-111 PLLISFPLSQTLL
+111 PELVQDALSQALL
-124 QDMDSY
+124 EDMDTY
-130 LMELA
+130 LMALA
-135 QLHAMEMAIE
+135 RLHAIEMAIE
-145 YIQQPFQLQL
+145 YLNAPLQAQIQKVRGISPSDSAL
-155 HKVLALPQAD
+155 HRDLE
-165 DTLKNNLKELAQLGS
+165 ELAQLS
-180 FLQKSW
+180 NYLQRSW
-186 SKEEQEQLTLLQ
+186 DKREQTTLDQLQ
-198 QQLTTRYRDQPDVI
+198 QQLQSRYGNLPEIATLIRLSKEMSQQVI
-212 ALVQLSADLSRQVV
+212 
-226 AYHTLRNRLIDMH
+226 AYHTLRYQLIDMH
-239 VVDTLVR
+239 VIESLVR
-246 WKLDRLEC
+246 WKLDKLER
-254 AAKLMNRFYLMV
+254 ASSLMNRFYLMV
-266 LGGALICFGLV
+266 LCGALICFALV
-277 AYTLWRRNQ
+277 AFTLWRRNQ
-286 KLSELSHQTGLL
+286 KLSELSRQTGLL

-396 VEVIICKSSDVPVFL
+396 VEVVIRKSPEVPVFL

-431 FTERGEVEVSISLA
+431 FTERGEVEVCIELA
-445 SAHPMR
+445 NPHPMR
-451 IRFSIR
+451 IRFSVR

-462 IAEDKQAHLFQAF
+462 IAEEKQTQLFQAF
-475 TQIDASNTRKYGGS
+475 TQLEAGNTRKYGGS

-498 LVELMGGRISVQSK
+498 LVELMGGRISVESK
-512 PGVGSLFQ
+512 PGVGSLFK
-520 FDIPMTQAVYGVAG
+520 FDIPMAQAVYGVAG
-534 RKVFFEHQ
+534 RKVFFENQ

-549 DNELVLDLAKDILTR
+549 DNELVLDLARDILTR
-564 AGVRVLA
+564 AGVRVLP

-578 RQVLREEGQSL
+578 RQLLREEGPNL
-589 KLAILDWRMGQ
+589 RLAILDWRMGQ

-621 LMISAWSRDGLHG
+621 LMISAWAREGLHAR
-634 KMESIGLTHFLPK
+634 MDSMGLTHFLPK
-647 PMTENSLLAKVDEL
+647 PMTENALLAKVDEL
-661 LNGSSYEHHLR
+661 LNGSSYELNLR
-672 QAEAQGDQQHF
+672 KAEAQGDQQHF

-715 VTVVNNGREAVERVA
+715 VCVVSNGREAVERVA

-801 NLLQWVKPQELE
+801 NLLQWVKPQGVE
-813 QSGMLEVK
+813 QAGIMEVK
-821 PPDMMGVLDLQDA
+821 PPDMIGILDLQDA

-871 PDVACKLLHT
+871 PEVASKLLHT

-890 AARLQVVAGELEW
+890 AARLQLVAGELEW
-903 RLRQNEVLSEADL
+903 RLRQNEVLSETDL

-942 TYNPYATGD
+942 SYNPYSSGD
-951 DRPSQ
+951 DRMSQ

>member
-1 MLPGFITLQDNSA
+1 
-14 TTVESR
+14 
-20 DGMNK
+20 MNK
-25 GSRKNRVLLGLVVA
+25 GSRKNRAVPGLIVA

-44 SGYCWQLL
+44 SGYCWQSL
-52 SQQQQAEDMST
+52 SQQQQAHNLNE

-71 INSDTVYLLG
+71 INADTLYLLG
-81 REQANDTNV
+81 REQANDSNV
-90 QQRLSQ
+90 QQRLNQ
-96 LSANLDSFVRMVRSD
+96 LSITLDGFVREVRSD
-111 PLLISFPLSQTLL
+111 PELVQDDLSQALL
-124 QDMDSY
+124 EDMDTY
-130 LMELA
+130 LMALA
-135 QLHAMEMAIE
+135 RLHAIEMAIE
-145 YIQQPFQLQL
+145 YLNAPLQAQIKKVRGISPSDSAL
-155 HKVLALPQAD
+155 HRDLE
-165 DTLKNNLKELAQLGS
+165 ELAQLS
-180 FLQKSW
+180 NYLQRSW
-186 SKEEQEQLTLLQ
+186 DKREQTTLDQLQ
-198 QQLTTRYRDQPDVI
+198 QQLQSRYGNLPEIVTLIRLSKEMSQQVI
-212 ALVQLSADLSRQVV
+212 
-226 AYHTLRNRLIDMH
+226 AYHTLRYQLIDMH
-239 VVDTLVR
+239 VIESLVR
-246 WKLDRLEC
+246 WKLDKLER
-254 AAKLMNRFYLMV
+254 ASSLMNRFYLMV
-266 LGGALICFGLV
+266 LCGALICFALV
-277 AYTLWRRNQ
+277 AFTLWRRNQ
-286 KLSELSHQTGLL
+286 KLSELSRQTGLL

-386 MFADLAERKH
+386 MFAELAERKH
-396 VEVIICKSSDVPVFL
+396 VEVVIRKSPEVPVFL

-431 FTERGEVEVSISLA
+431 FTERGEVEVCIELA
-445 SAHPMR
+445 NPHPMR
-451 IRFSIR
+451 IRFSVR

-462 IAEDKQAHLFQAF
+462 IAEEKQTQLFQAF
-475 TQIDASNTRKYGGS
+475 TQLEAGNTRKYGGS

-498 LVELMGGRISVQSK
+498 LVELMGGRITVESK
-512 PGVGSLFQ
+512 PGVGSLFK
-520 FDIPMTQAVYGVAG
+520 FDIPMAQAVYGVAG
-534 RKVFFEHQ
+534 RKVFFENQ

-549 DNELVLDLAKDILTR
+549 DNELVLDLARDILTR
-564 AGVRVLA
+564 AGVRVLP

-578 RQVLREEGQSL
+578 RQLLREEGPNL
-589 KLAILDWRMGQ
+589 RLAILDWRMGQ

-621 LMISAWSRDGLHG
+621 LMISAWAREGLHAR
-634 KMESIGLTHFLPK
+634 MDSMGLTHFLPK
-647 PMTENSLLAKVDEL
+647 PMTENALLAKVDEL
-661 LNGSSYEHHLR
+661 LNGSSYELNLR
-672 QAEAQGDQQHF
+672 KAEAQGDQQHF

-715 VTVVNNGREAVERVA
+715 VCVVSNGREAVERVA

-801 NLLQWVKPQELE
+801 NLLQWVKPQGVE
-813 QSGMLEVK
+813 QAGIMEVK
-821 PPDMMGVLDLQDA
+821 PPDMIGILDLQDA

-871 PDVACKLLHT
+871 PEVASKLLHT

-890 AARLQVVAGELEW
+890 AARLQLVAGELEW
-903 RLRQNEVLSEADL
+903 RLRQNEVLSETDL

-942 TYNPYATGD
+942 SYNPYSSGD
-951 DRPSQ
+951 DRMSQ

>member
-1 MLPGFITLQDNSA
+1 
-14 TTVESR
+14 
-20 DGMNK
+20 MNK
-25 GSRKNRVLLGLVVA
+25 GSRKNRAVPGLIVA

-44 SGYCWQLL
+44 SGYCWQSL
-52 SQQQQAEDMST
+52 SQQQQAHNLNE

-71 INSDTVYLLG
+71 INADTLYLLG
-81 REQANDTNV
+81 REQANDSNV
-90 QQRLSQ
+90 QQRLNQ
-96 LSANLDSFVRMVRSD
+96 LSITLDGFVREVRSD
-111 PLLISFPLSQTLL
+111 PELVQDDLSQALL
-124 QDMDSY
+124 DDMDNY
-130 LMELA
+130 LMALA
-135 QLHAMEMAIE
+135 RLHAIEMAIE
-145 YIQQPFQLQL
+145 YLNAPLQAQIKKVRGISPSDSAL
-155 HKVLALPQAD
+155 HRDLE
-165 DTLKNNLKELAQLGS
+165 ELAQLS
-180 FLQKSW
+180 NYLQRSW
-186 SKEEQEQLTLLQ
+186 DKREQNTLDQLQ
-198 QQLTTRYRDQPDVI
+198 QQLQSRYGNLPEIATLIRLSKEMSQQVI
-212 ALVQLSADLSRQVV
+212 
-226 AYHTLRNRLIDMH
+226 AYHTLRYQLIDMH
-239 VVDTLVR
+239 VIESLVR
-246 WKLDRLEC
+246 WKLDKLER
-254 AAKLMNRFYLMV
+254 ASSLMNRFYLMV
-266 LGGALICFGLV
+266 LCGALICFALV
-277 AYTLWRRNQ
+277 AFTLWRRNQ
-286 KLSELSHQTGLL
+286 KLSELSRQTGLL

-396 VEVIICKSSDVPVFL
+396 VEVVIRKSPEVPVFL

-431 FTERGEVEVSISLA
+431 FTERGEVEVCIELA
-445 SAHPMR
+445 NPHPMR
-451 IRFSIR
+451 IRFSVR

-462 IAEDKQAHLFQAF
+462 IAEEKQTQLFQAF
-475 TQIDASNTRKYGGS
+475 TQLEAGNTRKYGGS

-498 LVELMGGRISVQSK
+498 LVELMGGRITVESK
-512 PGVGSLFQ
+512 PGVGSLFK
-520 FDIPMTQAVYGVAG
+520 FDIPMAQAVYGVAG
-534 RKVFFEHQ
+534 RKVFFENQ

-549 DNELVLDLAKDILTR
+549 DNELVLDLARDILTR
-564 AGVRVLA
+564 AGVRVLP

-578 RQVLREEGQSL
+578 RQLLREEGPNL
-589 KLAILDWRMGQ
+589 RLAILDWRMGQ

-621 LMISAWSRDGLHG
+621 LMISAWAREGLHAR
-634 KMESIGLTHFLPK
+634 MDSMGLTHFLPK
-647 PMTENSLLAKVDEL
+647 PMTENALLAKVDEL
-661 LNGSSYEHHLR
+661 LNGSSYELNLR
-672 QAEAQGDQQHF
+672 KAEAQGDQQHF

-715 VTVVNNGREAVERVA
+715 VCVVSNGREAVERVA

-801 NLLQWVKPQELE
+801 NLLQWVKPQGVE
-813 QSGMLEVK
+813 QAGIMEVK
-821 PPDMMGVLDLQDA
+821 PPDMIGILDLQDA

-871 PDVACKLLHT
+871 PEVASKLLHT

-890 AARLQVVAGELEW
+890 ASRLQLVAGELEW
-903 RLRQNEVLSEADL
+903 RLRQNEVLSETDL

-942 TYNPYATGD
+942 SYNPYSSGD
-951 DRPSQ
+951 DRMSQ

>member
-1 MLPGFITLQDNSA
+1 
-14 TTVESR
+14 
-20 DGMNK
+20 MNK
-25 GSRKNRVLLGLVVA
+25 GSRKNRAVPGLIVA

-44 SGYCWQLL
+44 SGYCWQSL
-52 SQQQQAEDMST
+52 SQQQQAHNLNE

-71 INSDTVYLLG
+71 INADTLYLLG
-81 REQANDTNV
+81 REQANDSNV
-90 QQRLSQ
+90 QQRLNQ
-96 LSANLDSFVRMVRSD
+96 LSITLDGFVREVRSD
-111 PLLISFPLSQTLL
+111 PELVQDDLSQALL
-124 QDMDSY
+124 DDMDNY
-130 LMELA
+130 LMALA
-135 QLHAMEMAIE
+135 RLHAIEMAIE
-145 YIQQPFQLQL
+145 YLNAPLQAQIKKVRGISPSDSAL
-155 HKVLALPQAD
+155 HRDLE
-165 DTLKNNLKELAQLGS
+165 ELAQLS
-180 FLQKSW
+180 NYLQRSW
-186 SKEEQEQLTLLQ
+186 DKREQTTLDQLQ
-198 QQLTTRYRDQPDVI
+198 QQLQSRYGNLPEIATLIRLSKEMSQQVI
-212 ALVQLSADLSRQVV
+212 
-226 AYHTLRNRLIDMH
+226 AYHTLRYQLIDMH
-239 VVDTLVR
+239 VIESLVR
-246 WKLDRLEC
+246 WKLDKLER
-254 AAKLMNRFYLMV
+254 ASSLMNRFYLMV
-266 LGGALICFGLV
+266 LCGALICFALV
-277 AYTLWRRNQ
+277 AFTLWRRNQ
-286 KLSELSHQTGLL
+286 KLSELSRQTGLL

-396 VEVIICKSSDVPVFL
+396 VEVVIRKSPEVPVFL

-431 FTERGEVEVSISLA
+431 FTERGEVEVCIELA
-445 SAHPMR
+445 NPHPMR
-451 IRFSIR
+451 IRFSVR

-462 IAEDKQAHLFQAF
+462 IAEEKQTQLFQAF
-475 TQIDASNTRKYGGS
+475 TQLEAGNTRKYGGS

-498 LVELMGGRISVQSK
+498 LVELMGGRITVESK
-512 PGVGSLFQ
+512 PGVGSLFK
-520 FDIPMTQAVYGVAG
+520 FDIPMAQAVYGVAG
-534 RKVFFEHQ
+534 RKVFFENQ

-549 DNELVLDLAKDILTR
+549 DNELVLDLARDILTR
-564 AGVRVLA
+564 AGVRVLP

-578 RQVLREEGQSL
+578 RQLLREEGPNL
-589 KLAILDWRMGQ
+589 RLAILDWRMGQ

-621 LMISAWSRDGLHG
+621 LMISAWAREGLHAR
-634 KMESIGLTHFLPK
+634 MDSMGLTHFLPK
-647 PMTENSLLAKVDEL
+647 PMTENALLAKVDEL
-661 LNGSSYEHHLR
+661 LNGSSYELNLR
-672 QAEAQGDQQHF
+672 KAEAQGDQQHF

-715 VTVVNNGREAVERVA
+715 VCVVSNGREAVERVA

-790 TKPVSKLDLYN
+790 TKPVSKQDLYN
-801 NLLQWVKPQELE
+801 NLLQWVKPQGVE
-813 QSGMLEVK
+813 QAGIMEVK
-821 PPDMMGVLDLQDA
+821 PPDMIGILDLQDA

-871 PDVACKLLHT
+871 PEVASKLLHT

-890 AARLQVVAGELEW
+890 AARLQLVAGELEW
-903 RLRQNEVLSEADL
+903 RLRQNEVLSETDL

-942 TYNPYATGD
+942 SYNPYSSGD
-951 DRPSQ
+951 DRMSQ

>member
-1 MLPGFITLQDNSA
+1 
-14 TTVESR
+14 
-20 DGMNK
+20 MNK
-25 GSRKNRVLLGLVVA
+25 GSRKNRAVPGLIVA

-44 SGYCWQLL
+44 SGYCWQSL
-52 SQQQQAEDMST
+52 SQQQQAHDLND

-71 INSDTVYLLG
+71 INADTVYLLG
-81 REQANDTNV
+81 REQANDSNV
-90 QQRLSQ
+90 QQRLNQ
-96 LSANLDSFVRMVRSD
+96 LSITLDGFVREVRSD
-111 PLLISFPLSQTLL
+111 PELVQEELSQALL
-124 QDMDSY
+124 DDMDTY
-130 LMELA
+130 LMALA
-135 QLHAMEMAIE
+135 KLHAIEMAIE
-145 YIQQPFQLQL
+145 YLNAPLQAQIKKVRGISPSDSAL
-155 HKVLALPQAD
+155 HRDLE
-165 DTLKNNLKELAQLGS
+165 ELAQLS
-180 FLQKSW
+180 NYLQRSW
-186 SKEEQEQLTLLQ
+186 DKREQTTLDQLQ
-198 QQLTTRYRDQPDVI
+198 QQLQSRYGNLPEIATLIRLSKEMSQQVI
-212 ALVQLSADLSRQVV
+212 
-226 AYHTLRNRLIDMH
+226 AYHTLRYQLIDMH
-239 VVDTLVR
+239 VIESLVR
-246 WKLDRLEC
+246 WKLDKLER
-254 AAKLMNRFYLMV
+254 ASSLMNRFYLMV
-266 LGGALICFGLV
+266 LCGALICFALV
-277 AYTLWRRNQ
+277 AFTLWRRNQ
-286 KLSELSHQTGLL
+286 KLSELSRQTGLL

-396 VEVIICKSSDVPVFL
+396 VEVVIRKSPEVPVFL

-431 FTERGEVEVSISLA
+431 FTERGEVEVCIELA
-445 SAHPMR
+445 NPHPMR
-451 IRFSIR
+451 IRFSVR

-462 IAEDKQAHLFQAF
+462 IAEEKQTQLFQAF
-475 TQIDASNTRKYGGS
+475 TQLEAGNTRKYGGS

-498 LVELMGGRISVQSK
+498 LVELMGGRITVESK
-512 PGVGSLFQ
+512 PGVGSLFK
-520 FDIPMTQAVYGVAG
+520 FDIPMAQAVYGVAG
-534 RKVFFEHQ
+534 RKVFFENQ

-549 DNELVLDLAKDILTR
+549 DNELVLDLARDILTR
-564 AGVRVLA
+564 AGVRVLP

-578 RQVLREEGQSL
+578 RQLLREEGPNL
-589 KLAILDWRMGQ
+589 RLAILDWRMGQ

-621 LMISAWSRDGLHG
+621 LMISAWAREGLHAR
-634 KMESIGLTHFLPK
+634 MDSMGLTHFLPK
-647 PMTENSLLAKVDEL
+647 PMTENALLAKVDEL
-661 LNGSSYEHHLR
+661 LNGSSYELNLR
-672 QAEAQGDQQHF
+672 KAEAQGDQQHF

-715 VTVVNNGREAVERVA
+715 VCVVSNGREAVERVA

-801 NLLQWVKPQELE
+801 NLLQWVKPQGVE
-813 QSGMLEVK
+813 QAGIMEVK
-821 PPDMMGVLDLQDA
+821 PPDMIGILDLQDA

-871 PDVACKLLHT
+871 PEVASKLLHT

-890 AARLQVVAGELEW
+890 AARLQLVAGELEW
-903 RLRQNEVLSEADL
+903 RLRQNEVLSETDL

-942 TYNPYATGD
+942 SYNPYSSGD
-951 DRPSQ
+951 DRMSQ

>member
-1 MLPGFITLQDNSA
+1 
-14 TTVESR
+14 
-20 DGMNK
+20 MNK
-25 GSRKNRVLLGLVVA
+25 GSRKNRAVPGLIVA

-44 SGYCWQLL
+44 SGYCWQSL
-52 SQQQQAEDMST
+52 SQQQQAHNLNE

-71 INSDTVYLLG
+71 INADTLYLLG
-81 REQANDTNV
+81 REQANDSNV
-90 QQRLSQ
+90 QQRLNQ
-96 LSANLDSFVRMVRSD
+96 LSITLDGFVREVRSD
-111 PLLISFPLSQTLL
+111 PELVQDDLSQALL
-124 QDMDSY
+124 DDMDNY
-130 LMELA
+130 LMALA
-135 QLHAMEMAIE
+135 RLHAIEMAIE
-145 YIQQPFQLQL
+145 YLNAPLQAQIKKVRGISPSDSAL
-155 HKVLALPQAD
+155 HRDLE
-165 DTLKNNLKELAQLGS
+165 ELAQLS
-180 FLQKSW
+180 NYLQRSW
-186 SKEEQEQLTLLQ
+186 DKREQTTLDQLQ
-198 QQLTTRYRDQPDVI
+198 QQLQSRYGNLPEIATLIRLSKEMSQQVI
-212 ALVQLSADLSRQVV
+212 
-226 AYHTLRNRLIDMH
+226 AYHTLRYQLIDMH
-239 VVDTLVR
+239 VIESLVR
-246 WKLDRLEC
+246 WKLDKLER
-254 AAKLMNRFYLMV
+254 ASSLMNRFYLMV
-266 LGGALICFGLV
+266 LCGALICFALV
-277 AYTLWRRNQ
+277 AFTLWRRNQ
-286 KLSELSHQTGLL
+286 KLSELSRQTGLL

-396 VEVIICKSSDVPVFL
+396 VEVVIRKSPEVPVFL

-431 FTERGEVEVSISLA
+431 FTERGEVEVCIELA
-445 SAHPMR
+445 NPHPMR
-451 IRFSIR
+451 IRFSVR

-462 IAEDKQAHLFQAF
+462 IAEEKQTQLFQAF
-475 TQIDASNTRKYGGS
+475 TQLEAGNTRKYGGS

-498 LVELMGGRISVQSK
+498 LVELMGGRITVESK
-512 PGVGSLFQ
+512 PGVGSLFK
-520 FDIPMTQAVYGVAG
+520 FDIPMAQAVYGVAG
-534 RKVFFEHQ
+534 RKVFFENQ

-549 DNELVLDLAKDILTR
+549 DNELVLDLARDILTR
-564 AGVRVLA
+564 AGVRVLP

-578 RQVLREEGQSL
+578 RQLLREEGPNL
-589 KLAILDWRMGQ
+589 RLAILDWRMGQ

-621 LMISAWSRDGLHG
+621 LMISAWAREGLHAR
-634 KMESIGLTHFLPK
+634 MDSMGLTHFLPK
-647 PMTENSLLAKVDEL
+647 PMTENALLAKVDEL
-661 LNGSSYEHHLR
+661 LNGSSYELNLR
-672 QAEAQGDQQHF
+672 KAEAQGDQQHF

-715 VTVVNNGREAVERVA
+715 VCVVSNGREAVERVA

-801 NLLQWVKPQELE
+801 NLLQWVKPQGVE
-813 QSGMLEVK
+813 QAGIMEVK
-821 PPDMMGVLDLQDA
+821 PPDMIGILDLQDA

-871 PDVACKLLHT
+871 PEVASKLLHT

-890 AARLQVVAGELEW
+890 AARLQLVAGELEW
-903 RLRQNEVLSEADL
+903 RLRQNEVLSETDL

-942 TYNPYATGD
+942 SYNPYSSGD
-951 DRPSQ
+951 DRMSQ

>member
-1 MLPGFITLQDNSA
+1 
-14 TTVESR
+14 
-20 DGMNK
+20 MNK
-25 GSRKNRVLLGLVVA
+25 GSRKNRAVPGLIVA

-44 SGYCWQLL
+44 SGYCWQSL
-52 SQQQQAEDMST
+52 SQQQQAHDLND

-71 INSDTVYLLG
+71 INADTVYLLG
-81 REQANDTNV
+81 REQANDNNV
-90 QQRLSQ
+90 QQRLNQ
-96 LSANLDSFVRMVRSD
+96 LSITLDGFVREVRSD
-111 PLLISFPLSQTLL
+111 PELVQEELSQVLL
-124 QDMDSY
+124 EDMDTY
-130 LMELA
+130 LMALA
-135 QLHAMEMAIE
+135 KLHAIEMAIE
-145 YIQQPFQLQL
+145 YLNAPLQAQIKKVRGISPSDSAL
-155 HKVLALPQAD
+155 HRDLE
-165 DTLKNNLKELAQLGS
+165 ELAQLS
-180 FLQKSW
+180 SYLQRSW
-186 SKEEQEQLTLLQ
+186 DKREQTALNQLQ
-198 QQLTTRYRDQPDVI
+198 QQLQSRYGDLPEI
-212 ALVQLSADLSRQVV
+212 ATLIRLSREVSQQVM
-226 AYHTLRNRLIDMH
+226 AYHTLRYQLIDMH
-239 VVDTLVR
+239 VIESLVR
-246 WKLDRLEC
+246 WKLDKLER
-254 AAKLMNRFYLMV
+254 ASSLMNRFYLMV
-266 LGGALICFGLV
+266 LCGALICFALV
-277 AYTLWRRNQ
+277 AFTLWRRNQ
-286 KLSELSHQTGLL
+286 KLSELSRQTGLL

-396 VEVIICKSSDVPVFL
+396 VEVVIRKSPDVPVFL

-431 FTERGEVEVSISLA
+431 FTERGEVEVCIELA
-445 SAHPMR
+445 NPHPMR
-451 IRFSIR
+451 IRFSVR

-462 IAEDKQAHLFQAF
+462 IAEEKQTQLFQAF
-475 TQIDASNTRKYGGS
+475 TQLEAGNTRKYGGS

-498 LVELMGGRISVQSK
+498 LVELMGGRITVESK
-512 PGVGSLFQ
+512 PGVGSLFK
-520 FDIPMTQAVYGVAG
+520 FDIPMAQAVYGVAG
-534 RKVFFEHQ
+534 RKVFFENQ

-549 DNELVLDLAKDILTR
+549 DNELVLDLARDILTR
-564 AGVRVLA
+564 AGVRVLP

-578 RQVLREEGQSL
+578 RQLLREEGPNL
-589 KLAILDWRMGQ
+589 RLAILDWRMGQ

-621 LMISAWSRDGLHG
+621 LMISAWAREGLHAR
-634 KMESIGLTHFLPK
+634 MDSMGLTHFLPK
-647 PMTENSLLAKVDEL
+647 PMTENALLAKVDEL
-661 LNGSSYEHHLR
+661 LNGSSYELNLR
-672 QAEAQGDQQHF
+672 KAEAQGDQQHF

-715 VTVVNNGREAVERVA
+715 VCVVSNGREAVERVA

-801 NLLQWVKPQELE
+801 NLLQWVKPQGVE
-813 QSGMLEVK
+813 QAGIMEVK
-821 PPDMMGVLDLQDA
+821 PPDMIGILDLQDA

-871 PDVACKLLHT
+871 PEVASKLLHT

-890 AARLQVVAGELEW
+890 AARLQLVAGELEW
-903 RLRQNEVLSEADL
+903 RLRQNEVLSESDL
-916 EQLQQVFSQTREEV
+916 EQLQQLFSQTREEV

-942 TYNPYATGD
+942 SYNPYSSGD
-951 DRPSQ
+951 DRMSQ

>member
-1 MLPGFITLQDNSA
+1 
-14 TTVESR
+14 
-20 DGMNK
+20 MNK
-25 GSRKNRVLLGLVVA
+25 GSRKNRAVPGLIVA

-44 SGYCWQLL
+44 SGYCWQSLT
-52 SQQQQAEDMST
+52 QQQQAHDLND

-71 INSDTVYLLG
+71 INADTVYLLG
-81 REQANDTNV
+81 REQANDSNV
-90 QQRLSQ
+90 QQRLNQ
-96 LSANLDSFVRMVRSD
+96 LSITLDGFVREVRSD
-111 PLLISFPLSQTLL
+111 PELVQEELSQVLL
-124 QDMDSY
+124 EDMDTY
-130 LMELA
+130 LMALA
-135 QLHAMEMAIE
+135 KLHAIEMAIE
-145 YIQQPFQLQL
+145 YLNAPLQAQIKKVRGISPSDSAL
-155 HKVLALPQAD
+155 HRDLE
-165 DTLKNNLKELAQLGS
+165 ELAQLS
-180 FLQKSW
+180 SYLQRSW
-186 SKEEQEQLTLLQ
+186 DKREQTALNQLQ
-198 QQLTTRYRDQPDVI
+198 QQLQSRYGDLPEI
-212 ALVQLSADLSRQVV
+212 ATLIRLSREVSQQVM
-226 AYHTLRNRLIDMH
+226 AYHTLRYQLIDMH
-239 VVDTLVR
+239 VIESLVR
-246 WKLDRLEC
+246 WKLDKLER
-254 AAKLMNRFYLMV
+254 ASSLMNRFYLMV
-266 LGGALICFGLV
+266 LCGALICFALV
-277 AYTLWRRNQ
+277 AFTLWRRNQ
-286 KLSELSHQTGLL
+286 KLSELSRQTGLL

-396 VEVIICKSSDVPVFL
+396 VEVVIRKSPEVPVFL

-431 FTERGEVEVSISLA
+431 FTERGEVEVCIELA
-445 SAHPMR
+445 NPHPMR
-451 IRFSIR
+451 IRFSVR

-462 IAEDKQAHLFQAF
+462 IAEEKQTQLFQAF
-475 TQIDASNTRKYGGS
+475 TQLEAGNTRKYGGS

-498 LVELMGGRISVQSK
+498 LVELMGGRITVESK
-512 PGVGSLFQ
+512 PGVGSLFK
-520 FDIPMTQAVYGVAG
+520 FDIPMAQAVYGVAG
-534 RKVFFEHQ
+534 RKVFFENQ

-549 DNELVLDLAKDILTR
+549 DNELVLDLARDILTR
-564 AGVRVLA
+564 AGVRVLP

-578 RQVLREEGQSL
+578 RQLLREEGPNL
-589 KLAILDWRMGQ
+589 RLAILDWRMGQ

-621 LMISAWSRDGLHG
+621 LMISAWAREGLHAR
-634 KMESIGLTHFLPK
+634 MDSMGLTHFLPK
-647 PMTENSLLAKVDEL
+647 PMTENALLAKVDEL
-661 LNGSSYEHHLR
+661 LNGSSYELNLR
-672 QAEAQGDQQHF
+672 KAEAQGDQQHF

-715 VTVVNNGREAVERVA
+715 VCVVSNGREAVERVA

-801 NLLQWVKPQELE
+801 NLLQWVKPQGVE
-813 QSGMLEVK
+813 QAGIMEVK
-821 PPDMMGVLDLQDA
+821 PPDMIGILDLQDA

-871 PDVACKLLHT
+871 PEVASKLLHT

-890 AARLQVVAGELEW
+890 AARLQLVAGELEW
-903 RLRQNEVLSEADL
+903 RLRQNEVLSETDL

-942 TYNPYATGD
+942 SYNPYSSGD
-951 DRPSQ
+951 DRMSQ

>member
-1 MLPGFITLQDNSA
+1 
-14 TTVESR
+14 
-20 DGMNK
+20 MNK
-25 GSRKNRVLLGLVVA
+25 GSRKNRAVPGLIVA

-44 SGYCWQLL
+44 SGYCWQSL
-52 SQQQQAEDMST
+52 SQQQQAHYLND

-71 INSDTVYLLG
+71 INADTVYLLG
-81 REQANDTNV
+81 REQANDSNV
-90 QQRLSQ
+90 QQRLNQ
-96 LSANLDSFVRMVRSD
+96 LSITLDGFVREVRSD
-111 PLLISFPLSQTLL
+111 PELVQDDLSQALL
-124 QDMDSY
+124 DDMDTY
-130 LMELA
+130 LMALA
-135 QLHAMEMAIE
+135 RLHAIEMAIE
-145 YIQQPFQLQL
+145 YLNAPLQAQIKKVRGISPSDSAL
-155 HKVLALPQAD
+155 HRDLE
-165 DTLKNNLKELAQLGS
+165 ELAQLS
-180 FLQKSW
+180 NYLQRSW
-186 SKEEQEQLTLLQ
+186 DKREQTTLDQLQ
-198 QQLTTRYRDQPDVI
+198 QQLQSRYGNLPEIATLIRLSKEMSQQVI
-212 ALVQLSADLSRQVV
+212 
-226 AYHTLRNRLIDMH
+226 AYHTLRYQLIDMH
-239 VVDTLVR
+239 VIESLVR
-246 WKLDRLEC
+246 WKLDKLER
-254 AAKLMNRFYLMV
+254 ASSLMNRFYLMV
-266 LGGALICFGLV
+266 LCGALICFALV
-277 AYTLWRRNQ
+277 AFTLWRRNQ
-286 KLSELSHQTGLL
+286 KLSELSRQTGLL

-396 VEVIICKSSDVPVFL
+396 VEVVIRKSPEVPVFL

-431 FTERGEVEVSISLA
+431 FTERGEVEVCIELA
-445 SAHPMR
+445 NPHPMR
-451 IRFSIR
+451 IRFSVR

-462 IAEDKQAHLFQAF
+462 IAEEKQTQLFQAF
-475 TQIDASNTRKYGGS
+475 TQLEAGNTRKYGGS

-498 LVELMGGRISVQSK
+498 LVELMGGRITVESK
-512 PGVGSLFQ
+512 PGVGSLFK
-520 FDIPMTQAVYGVAG
+520 FDIPMAQAVYGVAG
-534 RKVFFEHQ
+534 RKVFFENQ

-549 DNELVLDLAKDILTR
+549 DNELVLDLARDILTR
-564 AGVRVLA
+564 AGVRVLP

-578 RQVLREEGQSL
+578 RQLLREEGPNL
-589 KLAILDWRMGQ
+589 RLAILDWRMGQ

-621 LMISAWSRDGLHG
+621 LMISAWAREGLHAR
-634 KMESIGLTHFLPK
+634 MDSMGLTHFLPK
-647 PMTENSLLAKVDEL
+647 PMTENALLAKVDEL
-661 LNGSSYEHHLR
+661 LNGSSYELNLR
-672 QAEAQGDQQHF
+672 KAEAQGDQQHF

-715 VTVVNNGREAVERVA
+715 VCVVSNGREAVERVA

-801 NLLQWVKPQELE
+801 NLLQWVKPQGVE
-813 QSGMLEVK
+813 QAGIMEVK
-821 PPDMMGVLDLQDA
+821 PPDMIGILDLQDA

-871 PDVACKLLHT
+871 PEVASKLLHT

-890 AARLQVVAGELEW
+890 ASRLQLVAGELEW
-903 RLRQNEVLSEADL
+903 RLRQNEVLSETDL

-942 TYNPYATGD
+942 SYNPYSSGD
-951 DRPSQ
+951 DRMSQ

>member
-1 MLPGFITLQDNSA
+1 
-14 TTVESR
+14 
-20 DGMNK
+20 MNK
-25 GSRKNRVLLGLVVA
+25 GSRKNRAVPGLIVA

-44 SGYCWQLL
+44 SGYCWQSL
-52 SQQQQAEDMST
+52 SQQQQAHDLND

-71 INSDTVYLLG
+71 INADTVYLLG
-81 REQANDTNV
+81 REQANDSNV
-90 QQRLSQ
+90 QQRLNQ
-96 LSANLDSFVRMVRSD
+96 LSITLDGFVREVRSD
-111 PLLISFPLSQTLL
+111 PELVQEELSQVLL
-124 QDMDSY
+124 EDMDTY
-130 LMELA
+130 LMALA
-135 QLHAMEMAIE
+135 KLHAIEMAIE
-145 YIQQPFQLQL
+145 YLNAPLQAQIKKVRGISPSDSAL
-155 HKVLALPQAD
+155 HRDLE
-165 DTLKNNLKELAQLGS
+165 ELAQLS
-180 FLQKSW
+180 SYLQRSW
-186 SKEEQEQLTLLQ
+186 DKREQTALNQLQ
-198 QQLTTRYRDQPDVI
+198 QQLQSRYGDLPEI
-212 ALVQLSADLSRQVV
+212 ATLIRLSREVSQQVM
-226 AYHTLRNRLIDMH
+226 AYHTLRYQLIDMH
-239 VVDTLVR
+239 VIESLVR
-246 WKLDRLEC
+246 WKLDKLER
-254 AAKLMNRFYLMV
+254 ASSLMNRFYLMV
-266 LGGALICFGLV
+266 LCGALICFALV
-277 AYTLWRRNQ
+277 AFTLWRRNQ
-286 KLSELSHQTGLL
+286 KLSELSRQTGLL

-396 VEVIICKSSDVPVFL
+396 VEVVIRKSPEVPVFL

-431 FTERGEVEVSISLA
+431 FTERGEVEVCIELA
-445 SAHPMR
+445 NPHPMR
-451 IRFSIR
+451 IRFSVR

-462 IAEDKQAHLFQAF
+462 IAEEKQTQLFQAF
-475 TQIDASNTRKYGGS
+475 TQLEAGNTRKYGGS

-498 LVELMGGRISVQSK
+498 LVELMGGRITVESK
-512 PGVGSLFQ
+512 PGVGSLFK
-520 FDIPMTQAVYGVAG
+520 FDIPMAQAVYGVAG
-534 RKVFFEHQ
+534 RKVFFENQ

-549 DNELVLDLAKDILTR
+549 DNELVLDLARDILTR
-564 AGVRVLA
+564 AGVRVLP

-578 RQVLREEGQSL
+578 RQLLREEGPNL
-589 KLAILDWRMGQ
+589 RLAILDWRMGQ

-621 LMISAWSRDGLHG
+621 LMISAWAREGLHAR
-634 KMESIGLTHFLPK
+634 MDSMGLTHFLPK
-647 PMTENSLLAKVDEL
+647 PMTENALLAKVDEL
-661 LNGSSYEHHLR
+661 LNGSSYELNLR
-672 QAEAQGDQQHF
+672 KAEAQGDQQHF

-715 VTVVNNGREAVERVA
+715 VCVVSNGREAVERVA

-790 TKPVSKLDLYN
+790 TKPVSKVDLYN
-801 NLLQWVKPQELE
+801 NLLQWVKPQGVE
-813 QSGMLEVK
+813 QAGIMEVK
-821 PPDMMGVLDLQDA
+821 PPDMIGILDLQDA

-871 PDVACKLLHT
+871 PEVASKLLHT

-890 AARLQVVAGELEW
+890 AARLQLVAGELEW
-903 RLRQNEVLSEADL
+903 RLRQNEVLSETDL

-942 TYNPYATGD
+942 SYNPYSSGD
-951 DRPSQ
+951 DRMSQ

>member
-1 MLPGFITLQDNSA
+1 
-14 TTVESR
+14 
-20 DGMNK
+20 MNK
-25 GSRKNRVLLGLVVA
+25 GSRKNRAVPGLIVA

-44 SGYCWQLL
+44 SGYCWQSL
-52 SQQQQAEDMST
+52 SQQQQAHDLND

-71 INSDTVYLLG
+71 INADTVYLLG
-81 REQANDTNV
+81 REQANDSNV
-90 QQRLSQ
+90 QQRLNQ
-96 LSANLDSFVRMVRSD
+96 LSITLDGFVREVRSD
-111 PLLISFPLSQTLL
+111 PELVQDALSQALL
-124 QDMDSY
+124 EDMDTY
-130 LMELA
+130 LMALA
-135 QLHAMEMAIE
+135 RLHAIEMAIE
-145 YIQQPFQLQL
+145 YLNAPLQAQIKKVRGISPSDSAL
-155 HKVLALPQAD
+155 HRDLE
-165 DTLKNNLKELAQLGS
+165 ELAQLS
-180 FLQKSW
+180 NYLQRSW
-186 SKEEQEQLTLLQ
+186 DKREQTTLDQLQ
-198 QQLTTRYRDQPDVI
+198 QQLQSRYGNLPEIATLIRLSKEMSQQVI
-212 ALVQLSADLSRQVV
+212 
-226 AYHTLRNRLIDMH
+226 AYHTLRYQLIDMH
-239 VVDTLVR
+239 VIESLVR
-246 WKLDRLEC
+246 WKLDKLER
-254 AAKLMNRFYLMV
+254 ASSLMNRFYLMV
-266 LGGALICFGLV
+266 LCGALICFALV
-277 AYTLWRRNQ
+277 AFTLWRRNQ
-286 KLSELSHQTGLL
+286 KLSELSRQTGLL

-396 VEVIICKSSDVPVFL
+396 VEVVIRKSPEVPVFL

-431 FTERGEVEVSISLA
+431 FTERGEVEVCIELA
-445 SAHPMR
+445 NPHPMR
-451 IRFSIR
+451 IRFSVR

-462 IAEDKQAHLFQAF
+462 IAEEKQTQLFQAF
-475 TQIDASNTRKYGGS
+475 TQLEAGNTRKYGGS

-498 LVELMGGRISVQSK
+498 LVELMGGRITVESK
-512 PGVGSLFQ
+512 PGVGSLFK
-520 FDIPMTQAVYGVAG
+520 FDIPMAQAVYGVAG
-534 RKVFFEHQ
+534 RKVFFENQ

-549 DNELVLDLAKDILTR
+549 DNELVLDLARDILTR
-564 AGVRVLA
+564 AGVRVLP

-578 RQVLREEGQSL
+578 RQLLREEGPNL
-589 KLAILDWRMGQ
+589 RLAILDWRMGQ

-621 LMISAWSRDGLHG
+621 LMISAWAREGLHAR
-634 KMESIGLTHFLPK
+634 MDSMGLTHFLPK
-647 PMTENSLLAKVDEL
+647 PMTENALLAKVDEL
-661 LNGSSYEHHLR
+661 LNGSSYELNLR
-672 QAEAQGDQQHF
+672 KAEAQGDQQHF

-715 VTVVNNGREAVERVA
+715 VCVVSNGREAVERVA

-801 NLLQWVKPQELE
+801 NLLQWVKPQGVE
-813 QSGMLEVK
+813 QAGIMEVK
-821 PPDMMGVLDLQDA
+821 PPDMIGILDLQDA

-871 PDVACKLLHT
+871 PEVASKLLHT

-890 AARLQVVAGELEW
+890 AARLQLVAGELEW
-903 RLRQNEVLSEADL
+903 RLRQNEVLSETDL

-942 TYNPYATGD
+942 SYNPYSSGD
-951 DRPSQ
+951 DRMSQ

>member
-1 MLPGFITLQDNSA
+1 
-14 TTVESR
+14 
-20 DGMNK
+20 MNK
-25 GSRKNRVLLGLVVA
+25 GSRKNRAVPGLIVA

-44 SGYCWQLL
+44 SGYCWQSL
-52 SQQQQAEDMST
+52 SQQQQAHNLNE

-71 INSDTVYLLG
+71 INADTLYLLG
-81 REQANDTNV
+81 REQANDSNV
-90 QQRLSQ
+90 QQRLNQ
-96 LSANLDSFVRMVRSD
+96 LSITLDGFVREVRSD
-111 PLLISFPLSQTLL
+111 PELVQDDLSQALL
-124 QDMDSY
+124 DDMDTY
-130 LMELA
+130 LMALA
-135 QLHAMEMAIE
+135 RLHAIEMAIE
-145 YIQQPFQLQL
+145 YLNAPLQAQIKKVRGISPSDSAL
-155 HKVLALPQAD
+155 HRDLE
-165 DTLKNNLKELAQLGS
+165 ELAQLS
-180 FLQKSW
+180 NYLQRSW
-186 SKEEQEQLTLLQ
+186 DKREQTTLDQLQ
-198 QQLTTRYRDQPDVI
+198 QQLQSRYGNLPEIATLIRLSKEMSQQVI
-212 ALVQLSADLSRQVV
+212 
-226 AYHTLRNRLIDMH
+226 AYHTLRYQLIDMH
-239 VVDTLVR
+239 VIESLVR
-246 WKLDRLEC
+246 WKLDKLER
-254 AAKLMNRFYLMV
+254 ASSLMNRFYLMV
-266 LGGALICFGLV
+266 LCGALICFALV
-277 AYTLWRRNQ
+277 AFTLWRRNQ
-286 KLSELSHQTGLL
+286 KLSELSRQTGLL

-396 VEVIICKSSDVPVFL
+396 VEVVIRKSPEVPVFL

-431 FTERGEVEVSISLA
+431 FTERGEVEVCIELA
-445 SAHPMR
+445 NPHPMR
-451 IRFSIR
+451 IRFSVR

-462 IAEDKQAHLFQAF
+462 IAEEKQTQLFQAF
-475 TQIDASNTRKYGGS
+475 TQLEAGNTRKYGGS

-498 LVELMGGRISVQSK
+498 LVELMGGRISVESK
-512 PGVGSLFQ
+512 PGVGSLFK
-520 FDIPMTQAVYGVAG
+520 FDIPMAQAVYGVAG
-534 RKVFFEHQ
+534 RKVFFENQ

-549 DNELVLDLAKDILTR
+549 DNELVLDLARDILTR
-564 AGVRVLA
+564 AGVRVLP

-578 RQVLREEGQSL
+578 RQLLREEGPNL
-589 KLAILDWRMGQ
+589 RLAILDWRMGQ

-621 LMISAWSRDGLHG
+621 LMISAWAREGLHAR
-634 KMESIGLTHFLPK
+634 MDSMGLTHFLPK
-647 PMTENSLLAKVDEL
+647 PMTENALLAKVDEL
-661 LNGSSYEHHLR
+661 LNGSSYELNLR
-672 QAEAQGDQQHF
+672 KAEAQGDQQHF

-715 VTVVNNGREAVERVA
+715 VCVVSNGREAVERVA

-801 NLLQWVKPQELE
+801 NLLQWVKPQGVE
-813 QSGMLEVK
+813 QAGIMEVK
-821 PPDMMGVLDLQDA
+821 PPDMIGVLDLQDA

-871 PDVACKLLHT
+871 PEVASKLLHT

-890 AARLQVVAGELEW
+890 AARLQLVAGELEW
-903 RLRQNEVLSEADL
+903 RLRQNEVLSETDL

-942 TYNPYATGD
+942 SYNPYSSGD
-951 DRPSQ
+951 DRMSQ

>member
-1 MLPGFITLQDNSA
+1 
-14 TTVESR
+14 
-20 DGMNK
+20 MNK
-25 GSRKNRVLLGLVVA
+25 GSRKNRAVPGLIVA

-44 SGYCWQLL
+44 SGYCWQSL
-52 SQQQQAEDMST
+52 SQQQQAHNLNE

-71 INSDTVYLLG
+71 INADTVYLLG
-81 REQANDTNV
+81 REQANDSNV
-90 QQRLSQ
+90 QQRLNQ
-96 LSANLDSFVRMVRSD
+96 LSITLDGFVREVRSD
-111 PLLISFPLSQTLL
+111 PELVQDDLSQALL
-124 QDMDSY
+124 DDMDTY
-130 LMELA
+130 LMALA
-135 QLHAMEMAIE
+135 RLHAIEMAIE
-145 YIQQPFQLQL
+145 YLNAPLQAQIKKVRGISPSDSAL
-155 HKVLALPQAD
+155 HRDLE
-165 DTLKNNLKELAQLGS
+165 ELAQLS
-180 FLQKSW
+180 NYLQRSW
-186 SKEEQEQLTLLQ
+186 DKREQTTLDQLQ
-198 QQLTTRYRDQPDVI
+198 QQLQSRYGNLPEI
-212 ALVQLSADLSRQVV
+212 ATLIRLSKEMSQQVM
-226 AYHTLRNRLIDMH
+226 AYHTLRYQLIDMH
-239 VVDTLVR
+239 VIESLVR
-246 WKLDRLEC
+246 WKLDKLER
-254 AAKLMNRFYLMV
+254 ASSLMNRFYLMV
-266 LGGALICFGLV
+266 LCGALICFALV
-277 AYTLWRRNQ
+277 AFTLWRRNQ
-286 KLSELSHQTGLL
+286 KLSELSRQTGLL

-396 VEVIICKSSDVPVFL
+396 VEVVIRKSPEVPVFL

-431 FTERGEVEVSISLA
+431 FTERGEVEVCIELA
-445 SAHPMR
+445 NPHPMR
-451 IRFSIR
+451 IRFSVR

-462 IAEDKQAHLFQAF
+462 IAEEKQTQLFQAF
-475 TQIDASNTRKYGGS
+475 TQLEAGNTRKYGGS

-498 LVELMGGRISVQSK
+498 LVELMGGRITVESK
-512 PGVGSLFQ
+512 PGVGSLFK
-520 FDIPMTQAVYGVAG
+520 FDIPMAQAVYGVAG
-534 RKVFFEHQ
+534 RKVFFENQ

-549 DNELVLDLAKDILTR
+549 DNELVLDLARDILTR
-564 AGVRVLA
+564 AGVRVLP

-578 RQVLREEGQSL
+578 RQLLREEGPNL
-589 KLAILDWRMGQ
+589 RLAILDWRMGQ

-621 LMISAWSRDGLHG
+621 LMISAWAREGLHAR
-634 KMESIGLTHFLPK
+634 MDSMGLTHFLPK
-647 PMTENSLLAKVDEL
+647 PMTENALLAKVDEL
-661 LNGSSYEHHLR
+661 LNGSSYELNLR
-672 QAEAQGDQQHF
+672 KAEAQGDQQHF

-715 VTVVNNGREAVERVA
+715 VCVVSNGREAVERVA

-801 NLLQWVKPQELE
+801 NLLQWVKPQGVE
-813 QSGMLEVK
+813 QAGIMEVK
-821 PPDMMGVLDLQDA
+821 PPDMIGILDLQDA

-871 PDVACKLLHT
+871 PEVASKLLHT

-890 AARLQVVAGELEW
+890 AARLQLVAGELEW
-903 RLRQNEVLSEADL
+903 RLRQNEVLSETDL

-942 TYNPYATGD
+942 SYNPYSSGD
-951 DRPSQ
+951 DRMSQ

>member
-1 MLPGFITLQDNSA
+1 
-14 TTVESR
+14 
-20 DGMNK
+20 MNK
-25 GSRKNRVLLGLVVA
+25 GSRKNRAVPGLIVA

-44 SGYCWQLL
+44 SGYCWQSL
-52 SQQQQAEDMST
+52 SQQQQAHDLND

-71 INSDTVYLLG
+71 INADTVYLLG
-81 REQANDTNV
+81 REQANNSNV
-90 QQRLSQ
+90 QQRLNQ
-96 LSANLDSFVRMVRSD
+96 LSITLDGFVREVRSD
-111 PLLISFPLSQTLL
+111 PELVQEELSQALL
-124 QDMDSY
+124 DDMDTY
-130 LMELA
+130 LMALA
-135 QLHAMEMAIE
+135 RLHAIEMAIE
-145 YIQQPFQLQL
+145 YLNAPLQAQIQKVRGISPSDSAL
-155 HKVLALPQAD
+155 HRDLE
-165 DTLKNNLKELAQLGS
+165 ELAQLS
-180 FLQKSW
+180 SYLQRSW
-186 SKEEQEQLTLLQ
+186 DKREQTALNQLQ
-198 QQLTTRYRDQPDVI
+198 QQLQSRYGDLPEI
-212 ALVQLSADLSRQVV
+212 ATLIRLSREVSQQVM
-226 AYHTLRNRLIDMH
+226 AYHTLRYQLIDMH
-239 VVDTLVR
+239 VIESLVR
-246 WKLDRLEC
+246 WKLDKLER
-254 AAKLMNRFYLMV
+254 ASSLMNRFYLMV
-266 LGGALICFGLV
+266 LCGALICFALV
-277 AYTLWRRNQ
+277 AFTLWRRNQ
-286 KLSELSHQTGLL
+286 KLSELSRQTGLL

-396 VEVIICKSSDVPVFL
+396 VEVVIRKSPEVPVFL

-431 FTERGEVEVSISLA
+431 FTERGEVEVCIELA
-445 SAHPMR
+445 NPHPMR
-451 IRFSIR
+451 IRFSVR

-462 IAEDKQAHLFQAF
+462 IAEEKQTQLFQAF
-475 TQIDASNTRKYGGS
+475 TQLEAGNTRKYGGS

-498 LVELMGGRISVQSK
+498 LVELMGGRITVESK
-512 PGVGSLFQ
+512 PGVGSLFK
-520 FDIPMTQAVYGVAG
+520 FDIPMAQAVYGVAG
-534 RKVFFEHQ
+534 RKVFFENQ

-549 DNELVLDLAKDILTR
+549 DNELVLDLARDILTR
-564 AGVRVLA
+564 AGVRVLP

-578 RQVLREEGQSL
+578 RQLLREEGPNL
-589 KLAILDWRMGQ
+589 RLAILDWRMGQ

-621 LMISAWSRDGLHG
+621 LMISAWAREGLHAR
-634 KMESIGLTHFLPK
+634 MDSMGLTHFLPK
-647 PMTENSLLAKVDEL
+647 PMTENALLAKVDEL
-661 LNGSSYEHHLR
+661 LNGSSYELNLR
-672 QAEAQGDQQHF
+672 KAEAQGDQQHF

-715 VTVVNNGREAVERVA
+715 VCVVSNGREAVERVA

-801 NLLQWVKPQELE
+801 NLLQWVKPQGVE
-813 QSGMLEVK
+813 QAGIMEVK
-821 PPDMMGVLDLQDA
+821 PPDMIGILDLQDA

-871 PDVACKLLHT
+871 PEVASKLLHT

-890 AARLQVVAGELEW
+890 AARLQLVAGELEW
-903 RLRQNEVLSEADL
+903 RLRQNEVLSETDL

-942 TYNPYATGD
+942 SYNPYSSGD
-951 DRPSQ
+951 DRMSQ

>member
-1 MLPGFITLQDNSA
+1 
-14 TTVESR
+14 
-20 DGMNK
+20 MNK
-25 GSRKNRVLLGLVVA
+25 GSRKNRVVLGLIVA

-52 SQQQQAEDMST
+52 SWQQQAQELNT

-81 REQANDTNV
+81 REKANDESV
-90 QQRLSQ
+90 QQRLGQ
-96 LSANLDSFVRMVRSD
+96 LSFTLDGFARKVRSD
-111 PLLISFPLSQTLL
+111 PDKTHAHLAKALL

-130 LMELA
+130 LMQLA
-135 QLHAMEMAIE
+135 RLHAMEMSIRYMA
-145 YIQQPFQLQL
+145 QPFERQLQ
-155 HKVLALPQAD
+155 KVRELGATDSLLQRD
-165 DTLKNNLKELAQLGS
+165 VRELAQLNGY
-180 FLQKSW
+180 LQHSW
-186 SKEEQEQLTLLQ
+186 DQNEQQQLLALQ
-198 QQLTTRYRDQPDVI
+198 QQLASRDHNRPEVMN
-212 ALVQLSADLSRQVV
+212 LLELSEEMARQVV
-226 AYHTLRNRLIDMH
+226 GYHSLRYQLIDMH
-239 VVDTLVR
+239 VSDSLVR
-246 WKLDRLEC
+246 WKQGKLER
-254 AAKLMNRFYLMV
+254 ASALMSHFYLMV
-266 LGGALICFGLV
+266 LLGALICFGLV
-277 AYTLWRRNQ
+277 AATLWRRNQ
-286 KLSELSHQTGLL
+286 KLSELSRQTGLL

-396 VEVIICKSSDVPVFL
+396 IEVIIRKSPEVPLFL

-431 FTERGEVEVSISLA
+431 FTERGEVEVSIELA
-445 SAHPMR
+445 HLHPMR
-451 IRFSIR
+451 IRFSVR

-462 IAEDKQAHLFQAF
+462 IAEEKQGQLFQAF
-475 TQIDASNTRKYGGS
+475 TQLEAGNTRKYGGS

-498 LVELMGGRISVQSK
+498 LVELMGGRITVQSK

-520 FDIPMTQAVYGVAG
+520 FEIPMAQAMYGVAG
-534 RKVFFEHQ
+534 HRVFFENQ

-549 DNELVLDLAKDILTR
+549 DNELVLELARDILSR
-564 AGVRVLA
+564 AGMRVLA
-571 VNSLSRA
+571 VNTLSRA
-578 RQVLREEGQSL
+578 RQVLREEGPSL
-589 KLAILDWRMGQ
+589 RLAILDWRMGQ

-605 LALEMY
+605 LALEMS
-611 QHSQWRRIPI
+611 QHPQWRQIPI
-621 LMISAWSRDGLHG
+621 LMISAWAREGLHAR
-634 KMESIGLTHFLPK
+634 MEGLGLTHFLAK
-647 PMTENSLLAKVDEL
+647 PMTENALLAKVDEL
-661 LNGSSYEHHLR
+661 LNGSAYDHHIR
-672 QAEAQGDQQHF
+672 QAEAQGEQQYF

-700 NQQLIIEYLRRVDAV
+700 NQQLIIEYLRRVEAV
-715 VTVVNNGREAVERVA
+715 VTVVNNGREAVERVS

-801 NLLQWVKPQELE
+801 NLLQWVKRQGSE
-813 QSGMLEVK
+813 QSGLLEVK
-821 PPDMMGVLDLQDA
+821 PPDMMGILDLQDA
-834 LKRLEQDK
+834 LKRLDQDK

-871 PDVACKLLHT
+871 PEIASKLLHT

-890 AARLQVVAGELEW
+890 ASRLQMVAGELEW
-903 RLRQNEVLSEADL
+903 RLRQNEVLEDVDL
-916 EQLQQVFSQTREEV
+916 EQLQAVFSQTREEV

-942 TYNPYATGD
+942 SYGAYTLAD
-951 DRPSQ
+951 DRMSQGIK

>member
-1 MLPGFITLQDNSA
+1 
-14 TTVESR
+14 
-20 DGMNK
+20 MNK
-25 GSRKNRVLLGLVVA
+25 GSRKNRAVPGLIVA

-44 SGYCWQLL
+44 SGYCWQSL
-52 SQQQQAEDMST
+52 SQQQQAHNLNE

-71 INSDTVYLLG
+71 INADTVYLLG
-81 REQANDTNV
+81 REQANDSNV
-90 QQRLSQ
+90 QQRLNQ
-96 LSANLDSFVRMVRSD
+96 LSITLDGFVREVRSD
-111 PLLISFPLSQTLL
+111 PELVQEELSQVLL
-124 QDMDSY
+124 EDMDTY
-130 LMELA
+130 LMALA
-135 QLHAMEMAIE
+135 KLHAIEMAIE
-145 YIQQPFQLQL
+145 YLNAPLQAQIKKVRGISPSDSAL
-155 HKVLALPQAD
+155 HRDLE
-165 DTLKNNLKELAQLGS
+165 ELAQLS
-180 FLQKSW
+180 SYLQRSW
-186 SKEEQEQLTLLQ
+186 DKREQTALNQLQ
-198 QQLTTRYRDQPDVI
+198 QQLQSRYGDLPEIATLIRLSKEMSQQVI
-212 ALVQLSADLSRQVV
+212 
-226 AYHTLRNRLIDMH
+226 AYHTLRYQLIDMH
-239 VVDTLVR
+239 VIESLVR
-246 WKLDRLEC
+246 WKLDKLER
-254 AAKLMNRFYLMV
+254 ASSLMNRFYLMV
-266 LGGALICFGLV
+266 LCGALICFALV
-277 AYTLWRRNQ
+277 AFTLWRRNQ
-286 KLSELSHQTGLL
+286 KLSELSRQTGLL

-396 VEVIICKSSDVPVFL
+396 VEVVIRKSPEVPVFL

-431 FTERGEVEVSISLA
+431 FTERGEVEVCIELA
-445 SAHPMR
+445 NPHPMR
-451 IRFSIR
+451 IRFSVR

-462 IAEDKQAHLFQAF
+462 IAEEKQTQLFQAF
-475 TQIDASNTRKYGGS
+475 TQLEAGNTRKYGGS

-498 LVELMGGRISVQSK
+498 LVELMGGRITVESK
-512 PGVGSLFQ
+512 PGVGSLFK
-520 FDIPMTQAVYGVAG
+520 FDIPMAQAVYGVAG
-534 RKVFFEHQ
+534 RKVFFENQ

-549 DNELVLDLAKDILTR
+549 DNELVLDLARDILTR
-564 AGVRVLA
+564 AGVRVLP

-578 RQVLREEGQSL
+578 RQLLREEGPNL
-589 KLAILDWRMGQ
+589 RLAILDWRMGQ

-621 LMISAWSRDGLHG
+621 LMISAWAREGLHAR
-634 KMESIGLTHFLPK
+634 MDSMGLTHFLPK
-647 PMTENSLLAKVDEL
+647 PMTENALLAKVDEL
-661 LNGSSYEHHLR
+661 LNGSSYELNLR
-672 QAEAQGDQQHF
+672 KAEAQGDQQHF

-715 VTVVNNGREAVERVA
+715 VCVVSNGREAVERVA

-801 NLLQWVKPQELE
+801 NLLQWVKPQGVE
-813 QSGMLEVK
+813 QAGIMEVK
-821 PPDMMGVLDLQDA
+821 PPDMIGILDLQDA

-871 PDVACKLLHT
+871 PEVASKLLHT

-890 AARLQVVAGELEW
+890 AARLQLVAGELEW
-903 RLRQNEVLSEADL
+903 RLRQNEVLSETDL

-942 TYNPYATGD
+942 SYNPYSSGD
-951 DRPSQ
+951 DRMSQ

>member
-1 MLPGFITLQDNSA
+1 
-14 TTVESR
+14 
-20 DGMNK
+20 MNK
-25 GSRKNRVLLGLVVA
+25 GSRKNRAVPGLIVA

-44 SGYCWQLL
+44 SGYCWQSL
-52 SQQQQAEDMST
+52 SQQQQAHDLND

-71 INSDTVYLLG
+71 INADTVYLLG
-81 REQANDTNV
+81 REQANDSNV
-90 QQRLSQ
+90 QQRLNQ
-96 LSANLDSFVRMVRSD
+96 LSITLDGFVREVRSD
-111 PLLISFPLSQTLL
+111 PELVQDDLSQALL
-124 QDMDSY
+124 DDMDTY
-130 LMELA
+130 LMALA
-135 QLHAMEMAIE
+135 RLHAIEMAIE
-145 YIQQPFQLQL
+145 YLNAPLQAQIKKVRGISPSDSAL
-155 HKVLALPQAD
+155 HRDLE
-165 DTLKNNLKELAQLGS
+165 ELAQLS
-180 FLQKSW
+180 NYLQRSW
-186 SKEEQEQLTLLQ
+186 DKREQTTLDQLQ
-198 QQLTTRYRDQPDVI
+198 QQLQSRYGNVPEIATLIRLSKEMSQQVI
-212 ALVQLSADLSRQVV
+212 
-226 AYHTLRNRLIDMH
+226 AYHTLRYQLIDMH
-239 VVDTLVR
+239 VIESLVR
-246 WKLDRLEC
+246 WKLDKLER
-254 AAKLMNRFYLMV
+254 ASSLMNRFYLMV
-266 LGGALICFGLV
+266 LCGALICFALV
-277 AYTLWRRNQ
+277 AFTLWRRNQ
-286 KLSELSHQTGLL
+286 KLSELSRQTGLL

-396 VEVIICKSSDVPVFL
+396 VEVVIRKSPEVPVFL

-431 FTERGEVEVSISLA
+431 FTERGEVEVCIELA
-445 SAHPMR
+445 NPHPMR
-451 IRFSIR
+451 IRFSVR

-462 IAEDKQAHLFQAF
+462 IAEEKQTQLFQAF
-475 TQIDASNTRKYGGS
+475 TQLEAGNTRKYGGS

-498 LVELMGGRISVQSK
+498 LVGLMGGRITVESK
-512 PGVGSLFQ
+512 PGVGSLFK
-520 FDIPMTQAVYGVAG
+520 FDIPMAQAVYGVAG
-534 RKVFFEHQ
+534 RKVFFENQ

-549 DNELVLDLAKDILTR
+549 DNELVLDLARDILTR
-564 AGVRVLA
+564 AGVRVLP

-578 RQVLREEGQSL
+578 RQLLREEGPNL
-589 KLAILDWRMGQ
+589 RLAILDWRMGQ

-621 LMISAWSRDGLHG
+621 LMISAWAREGLHAR
-634 KMESIGLTHFLPK
+634 MDSMGLTHFLPK
-647 PMTENSLLAKVDEL
+647 PMTENALLAKVDEL
-661 LNGSSYEHHLR
+661 LNGSSYELNLR
-672 QAEAQGDQQHF
+672 KAEAQGDQQHF

-715 VTVVNNGREAVERVA
+715 VCVVSNGREAVERVA

-801 NLLQWVKPQELE
+801 NLLQWVKPQGVE
-813 QSGMLEVK
+813 QAGIMEVK
-821 PPDMMGVLDLQDA
+821 PPDMIGILDLQDA

-871 PDVACKLLHT
+871 PEVASKLLHT

-890 AARLQVVAGELEW
+890 AARLQLVAGELEW
-903 RLRQNEVLSEADL
+903 RLRQNEVLSETDL

-942 TYNPYATGD
+942 SYNPYSSGD
-951 DRPSQ
+951 DRMSQ

>member
-1 MLPGFITLQDNSA
+1 
-14 TTVESR
+14 
-20 DGMNK
+20 MNK
-25 GSRKNRVLLGLVVA
+25 GSRKNRAVPGLIVA

-44 SGYCWQLL
+44 SGYCWQSL
-52 SQQQQAEDMST
+52 SQQQQAHNLNE

-71 INSDTVYLLG
+71 INADTLYLLG
-81 REQANDTNV
+81 REQANDSNV
-90 QQRLSQ
+90 QQRLNQ
-96 LSANLDSFVRMVRSD
+96 LSITLDGFVREVRSD
-111 PLLISFPLSQTLL
+111 PELVQDDLSQALL
-124 QDMDSY
+124 EDMDNY
-130 LMELA
+130 LMALA
-135 QLHAMEMAIE
+135 RLHAIEMAIE
-145 YIQQPFQLQL
+145 YLNAPLQAQIKKVRGISPSDSAL
-155 HKVLALPQAD
+155 HRDLE
-165 DTLKNNLKELAQLGS
+165 ELAQLS
-180 FLQKSW
+180 NYLQRSW
-186 SKEEQEQLTLLQ
+186 DKREQTTLDQLQ
-198 QQLTTRYRDQPDVI
+198 QQLQSRYGNLPEIATLIRLSKEMSQQVI
-212 ALVQLSADLSRQVV
+212 
-226 AYHTLRNRLIDMH
+226 AYHTLRYQLIDMH
-239 VVDTLVR
+239 VIESLVR
-246 WKLDRLEC
+246 WKLDKLER
-254 AAKLMNRFYLMV
+254 ASSLMNRFYLMV
-266 LGGALICFGLV
+266 LCGALICFALV
-277 AYTLWRRNQ
+277 AFTLWRRNQ
-286 KLSELSHQTGLL
+286 KLSELSRQTGLL

-396 VEVIICKSSDVPVFL
+396 VEVIIRKSPEVPVFL

-431 FTERGEVEVSISLA
+431 FTERGEVEVCIELA
-445 SAHPMR
+445 NPHPMR
-451 IRFSIR
+451 IRFSVR

-462 IAEDKQAHLFQAF
+462 IAEEKQTQLFQAF
-475 TQIDASNTRKYGGS
+475 TQLEAGNTRKYGGS

-498 LVELMGGRISVQSK
+498 LVELMGGRITVESK
-512 PGVGSLFQ
+512 PGVGSLFK
-520 FDIPMTQAVYGVAG
+520 FDIPMAQAVYGVAG
-534 RKVFFEHQ
+534 RKVFFENQ

-549 DNELVLDLAKDILTR
+549 DNELVLDLARDILTR
-564 AGVRVLA
+564 AGVRVLP

-578 RQVLREEGQSL
+578 RQLLREEGPNL
-589 KLAILDWRMGQ
+589 RLAILDWRMGQ

-621 LMISAWSRDGLHG
+621 LMISAWAREGLHAR
-634 KMESIGLTHFLPK
+634 MDSMGLTHFLPK
-647 PMTENSLLAKVDEL
+647 PMTENALLAKVDEL
-661 LNGSSYEHHLR
+661 LNGSSFELNLR
-672 QAEAQGDQQHF
+672 KAEAQGDQQHF

-715 VTVVNNGREAVERVA
+715 VCVVSNGREAVERVA

-801 NLLQWVKPQELE
+801 NLLQWVKPQGVE
-813 QSGMLEVK
+813 QAGIMEVK
-821 PPDMMGVLDLQDA
+821 PPDMIGILDLQDA

-871 PDVACKLLHT
+871 PEVASKLLHT
-881 LKGVSANIS
+881 LKGGSANIS
-890 AARLQVVAGELEW
+890 AARLQLVAGELEW
-903 RLRQNEVLSEADL
+903 RLRQNEVLSETDL

-942 TYNPYATGD
+942 SYNPYSSGD
-951 DRPSQ
+951 DRMSQ

>member
-1 MLPGFITLQDNSA
+1 
-14 TTVESR
+14 
-20 DGMNK
+20 MNK
-25 GSRKNRVLLGLVVA
+25 GSRKNRAVPGLIVA

-44 SGYCWQLL
+44 SGYCWQSL
-52 SQQQQAEDMST
+52 SQQQQAHNLND

-71 INSDTVYLLG
+71 INADTLYLLG
-81 REQANDTNV
+81 REQANDSNV
-90 QQRLSQ
+90 QQRLNQ
-96 LSANLDSFVRMVRSD
+96 LSITLDGFVREVRSD
-111 PLLISFPLSQTLL
+111 PELVQDDLSQALL
-124 QDMDSY
+124 DDMDTY
-130 LMELA
+130 LMALA
-135 QLHAMEMAIE
+135 KLHAIEMAIE
-145 YIQQPFQLQL
+145 YLNAPLQAQIKKVRGISPSDSAL
-155 HKVLALPQAD
+155 HRDLE
-165 DTLKNNLKELAQLGS
+165 ELAQLS
-180 FLQKSW
+180 SYLQRSW
-186 SKEEQEQLTLLQ
+186 DKREQTALNQLQ
-198 QQLTTRYRDQPDVI
+198 QQLQSRYGDLPEI
-212 ALVQLSADLSRQVV
+212 ATLIRLSREVSQQVM
-226 AYHTLRNRLIDMH
+226 AYHTLRYQLIDMH
-239 VVDTLVR
+239 VIESLVR
-246 WKLDRLEC
+246 WKLDKLER
-254 AAKLMNRFYLMV
+254 ASSLMNRFYLMV
-266 LGGALICFGLV
+266 LCGALICFALV
-277 AYTLWRRNQ
+277 AFTLWRRNQ
-286 KLSELSHQTGLL
+286 KLSELSRQTGLL

-396 VEVIICKSSDVPVFL
+396 VEVVIRKSPEVPVFL

-431 FTERGEVEVSISLA
+431 FTERGEVEVCIELA
-445 SAHPMR
+445 NPHPMR
-451 IRFSIR
+451 IRFSVR

-462 IAEDKQAHLFQAF
+462 IAEEKQTQLFQAF
-475 TQIDASNTRKYGGS
+475 TQLEAGNTRKYGGS

-498 LVELMGGRISVQSK
+498 LVELMGGRITVESK
-512 PGVGSLFQ
+512 PGVGSLFK
-520 FDIPMTQAVYGVAG
+520 FDIPMAQAVYGVAG
-534 RKVFFEHQ
+534 RKVFFENQ

-549 DNELVLDLAKDILTR
+549 DNELVLDLARDILTR
-564 AGVRVLA
+564 AGVRVLP

-578 RQVLREEGQSL
+578 RQLLREEGPNL
-589 KLAILDWRMGQ
+589 RLAILDWRMGQ

-621 LMISAWSRDGLHG
+621 LMISAWAREGLHAR
-634 KMESIGLTHFLPK
+634 MDSMGLTHFLPK
-647 PMTENSLLAKVDEL
+647 PMTENALLAKVDEL
-661 LNGSSYEHHLR
+661 LNGSSYELNLR
-672 QAEAQGDQQHF
+672 KAEAQGDQQHF

-715 VTVVNNGREAVERVA
+715 VCVVSNGREAVERVA

-801 NLLQWVKPQELE
+801 NLLQWVKPQGVE
-813 QSGMLEVK
+813 QAGIMEVK
-821 PPDMMGVLDLQDA
+821 PPDMIGILDLQDA

-871 PDVACKLLHT
+871 PEVASKLLHT

-890 AARLQVVAGELEW
+890 AARLQLVAGELEW
-903 RLRQNEVLSEADL
+903 RLRQNEVLSETDL

-942 TYNPYATGD
+942 SYNPYSSGD
-951 DRPSQ
+951 DRMSQ

>member
-1 MLPGFITLQDNSA
+1 
-14 TTVESR
+14 
-20 DGMNK
+20 MNK
-25 GSRKNRVLLGLVVA
+25 GSRKNRAVPGLIVA

-44 SGYCWQLL
+44 SGYCWQSL
-52 SQQQQAEDMST
+52 SQQQQAHNLNE

-71 INSDTVYLLG
+71 INADTLYLLG
-81 REQANDTNV
+81 REQANDSNV
-90 QQRLSQ
+90 QQRLNQ
-96 LSANLDSFVRMVRSD
+96 LSITLDGFVREVRRD
-111 PLLISFPLSQTLL
+111 PELVQDDLSQALL
-124 QDMDSY
+124 DDMDNY
-130 LMELA
+130 LMALA
-135 QLHAMEMAIE
+135 RLHAIEMAIE
-145 YIQQPFQLQL
+145 YLNAPLQAQIKKVRGISPSDSAL
-155 HKVLALPQAD
+155 HRDLE
-165 DTLKNNLKELAQLGS
+165 ELAQLS
-180 FLQKSW
+180 NYLQRSW
-186 SKEEQEQLTLLQ
+186 DKREQTTLDQLQ
-198 QQLTTRYRDQPDVI
+198 QQLQSRYGNLPEIATLIRLSKEMSQQVI
-212 ALVQLSADLSRQVV
+212 
-226 AYHTLRNRLIDMH
+226 AYHTLRYQLIDMH
-239 VVDTLVR
+239 VIESLVR
-246 WKLDRLEC
+246 WKLDKLER
-254 AAKLMNRFYLMV
+254 ASSLMNRFYLMV
-266 LGGALICFGLV
+266 LCGALICFALV
-277 AYTLWRRNQ
+277 AFTLWRRNQ
-286 KLSELSHQTGLL
+286 KLSELSRQTGLL

-396 VEVIICKSSDVPVFL
+396 VEVVIRKSPEVPVFL

-431 FTERGEVEVSISLA
+431 FTERGEVEVCIELA
-445 SAHPMR
+445 NPHPMR
-451 IRFSIR
+451 IRFSVR

-462 IAEDKQAHLFQAF
+462 IAEEKQTQLFQAF
-475 TQIDASNTRKYGGS
+475 TQLEAGNTRKYGGS

-498 LVELMGGRISVQSK
+498 LVELMGGRITVESK
-512 PGVGSLFQ
+512 PGVGSLFK
-520 FDIPMTQAVYGVAG
+520 FDIPMAQAVYGVAG
-534 RKVFFEHQ
+534 RKVFFENQ

-549 DNELVLDLAKDILTR
+549 DNELVLDLARDILTR
-564 AGVRVLA
+564 AGVRVLP

-578 RQVLREEGQSL
+578 RQLLREEGPNL
-589 KLAILDWRMGQ
+589 RLAILDWRMGQ

-621 LMISAWSRDGLHG
+621 LMISAWAREGLHAR
-634 KMESIGLTHFLPK
+634 MDSMGLTHFLPK
-647 PMTENSLLAKVDEL
+647 PMTENALLAKVDEL
-661 LNGSSYEHHLR
+661 LNGSSYELNLR
-672 QAEAQGDQQHF
+672 KAEAQGDQQHF

-715 VTVVNNGREAVERVA
+715 VCVVSNGREAVERVA

-801 NLLQWVKPQELE
+801 NLLQWVKPQGVE
-813 QSGMLEVK
+813 QAGIMEVK
-821 PPDMMGVLDLQDA
+821 PPDMIGILDLQDA

-871 PDVACKLLHT
+871 PEVASKLLHT

-890 AARLQVVAGELEW
+890 AARLQLVAGELEW
-903 RLRQNEVLSEADL
+903 RLRQNEVLSETDL

-942 TYNPYATGD
+942 SYNPYSSGD
-951 DRPSQ
+951 DRMSQ

>member
-1 MLPGFITLQDNSA
+1 
-14 TTVESR
+14 
-20 DGMNK
+20 MNK
-25 GSRKNRVLLGLVVA
+25 GSRKNRAVPGLIVA

-44 SGYCWQLL
+44 SGYCWQSL
-52 SQQQQAEDMST
+52 SQQQQAHDLND

-71 INSDTVYLLG
+71 INADTVYLLG
-81 REQANDTNV
+81 REQANDSNV
-90 QQRLSQ
+90 QQRLNQ
-96 LSANLDSFVRMVRSD
+96 LSITLDGFVREVRSD
-111 PLLISFPLSQTLL
+111 PELVQDDLSQALL
-124 QDMDSY
+124 DDMDTY
-130 LMELA
+130 LMALARLHAIEVAIEYLNAPLQAQIQKVRGISPSDSALHRDLEELA
-135 QLHAMEMAIE
+135 QLSN
-145 YIQQPFQLQL
+145 YLQRSWD
-155 HKVLALPQAD
+155 KREQT
-165 DTLKNNLKELAQLGS
+165 TLDQ
-180 FLQKSW
+180 
-186 SKEEQEQLTLLQ
+186 LQ
-198 QQLTTRYRDQPDVI
+198 QQLQSRYGNLPEIATLIRLSKEMSQQVI
-212 ALVQLSADLSRQVV
+212 
-226 AYHTLRNRLIDMH
+226 AYHTLRYQLIDMH
-239 VVDTLVR
+239 VIESLVR
-246 WKLDRLEC
+246 WKLDKLER
-254 AAKLMNRFYLMV
+254 ASSLMNRFYLMV
-266 LGGALICFGLV
+266 LCGALICFALV
-277 AYTLWRRNQ
+277 AFTLWRRNQ
-286 KLSELSHQTGLL
+286 KLSELSRQTGLL

-396 VEVIICKSSDVPVFL
+396 VEVVIRKSPEVPVFL

-431 FTERGEVEVSISLA
+431 FTERGEVEVCIELA
-445 SAHPMR
+445 NPHPMR
-451 IRFSIR
+451 IRFSVR

-462 IAEDKQAHLFQAF
+462 IAEEKQTQLFQAF
-475 TQIDASNTRKYGGS
+475 TQLEAGNTRKYGGS

-498 LVELMGGRISVQSK
+498 LVELMGGRISVESK
-512 PGVGSLFQ
+512 PGVGSLFK
-520 FDIPMTQAVYGVAG
+520 FDIPMAQAVYGVAG
-534 RKVFFEHQ
+534 RKVFFENQ

-549 DNELVLDLAKDILTR
+549 DNELVLDLARDILTR
-564 AGVRVLA
+564 AGVRVLP

-578 RQVLREEGQSL
+578 RQLLREEGPNL
-589 KLAILDWRMGQ
+589 RLAILDWRMGQ

-621 LMISAWSRDGLHG
+621 LMISAWAREGLHAR
-634 KMESIGLTHFLPK
+634 MDSMGLTHFLPK
-647 PMTENSLLAKVDEL
+647 PMTENALLAKVDEL
-661 LNGSSYEHHLR
+661 LNGSSYELNLR
-672 QAEAQGDQQHF
+672 KAEAQGDQQHF

-715 VTVVNNGREAVERVA
+715 VCVVSNGREAVERVA

-801 NLLQWVKPQELE
+801 NLLQWVKPQGVE
-813 QSGMLEVK
+813 QAGIMEVK
-821 PPDMMGVLDLQDA
+821 PPDMIGILDLQDA

-871 PDVACKLLHT
+871 PEVASKLLHT

-890 AARLQVVAGELEW
+890 AARLQLVAGELEW
-903 RLRQNEVLSEADL
+903 RLRQNEVLSETDL

-942 TYNPYATGD
+942 SYNPYSSGD
-951 DRPSQ
+951 DRMSQ